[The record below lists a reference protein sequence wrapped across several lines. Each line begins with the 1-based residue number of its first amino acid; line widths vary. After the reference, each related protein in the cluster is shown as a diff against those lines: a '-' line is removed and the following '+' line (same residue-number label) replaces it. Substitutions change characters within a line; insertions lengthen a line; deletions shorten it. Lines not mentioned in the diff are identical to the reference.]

1 MADYILS
8 AQVSRG
14 LSDKLYDKRKGA
26 ALEVERVIREYVI
39 ANDTAKIKLTIQA
52 LVSDFVYSVSA
63 NARNGGLIGLAATS
77 ISLASSVSTYLE
89 SIVPPVL
96 MCFAD
101 QDSRVRYYACESMY
115 NIAKVARGSILRY
128 FNELFDAMSKLYAD
142 SELSVKNGA
151 ELLDRLVK
159 DIVHEQ
165 SIAYSGAI
173 SHIDEQ
179 DPQQLALALP
189 RISQFSLP
197 RFIPL
202 LAERVYSKNSWTR
215 NYLVTWIAVLDSI
228 PDLELVSY
236 LPDFLDGLLYF
247 LSDSNPDVRTL
258 TQKLLDDFL
267 TEIRDVAELQQQQQR
282 ESLQARLRQLQ
293 LAESQQR
300 AGQRDS
306 FDGSVVSGVTLAGG
320 RDFDLLESESSGQG
334 KGSWVPGQG
343 VNINYAKI
351 VKILKPHLTSSDED
365 IQETALRWI
374 NEFMSLAKEVM
385 IQFTPSLIPAVLPC
399 LAHSVDSIRSIA
411 NETNLSLYRLVCDS
425 ALPPEPQ
432 PQPPAAAPNGGG
444 SISDRSSQAHS
455 HSPRPQSPKADR
467 SGMSFG
473 TSGSIA
479 SKLASS
485 SNKEPPVQT
494 MSAPPVSYSKPP
506 ADALEFDYVATVNA
520 LTLQF
525 LNEHEQTRV
534 ASLEWLLMLHKRA
547 PHLILAIDDGSFPV
561 LLKTLSDPSEEVIKR
576 DLQLLAQISSYSDDA
591 YFHNFMLNML
601 SLFSTD
607 RRLLENRGS
616 VIIRQLCVSLNSEK
630 IYRTLAEILEKDEDL
645 EFANTMVQNL
655 NIILI
660 TAPELADL
668 RKRLKSVDSRDG
680 QALFAVLYRS
690 WCHNPVSTF
699 ALCLMAQYYEHAVA
713 LLQSFADFEI
723 TVNLLI
729 QVDKLVQL
737 IESPVFTYL
746 RLQLLEPERYPH
758 LFKCLYGLLMLLPQ
772 STAFAT
778 LRNRLTSVSSM
789 GFIHLVPK
797 ISGGGNQG
805 ALPSSIS
812 VSGLVPT
819 SRSKTSGS
827 LASGSYGIN
836 SHANNSNS
844 NLNQHPEG
852 PKFPELLSHFRAV
865 QGRHERSRRQA
876 VQALL
881 RLNTYGGSSS
891 GLMSSAANANANN
904 ANMAHYNQQQQYY
917 QQQHQQKNL
926 RKQQQ
931 QQEHLQLQ
939 QQVQQQQQLY
949 DLAHREQQQLLQQ
962 QREQRE
968 REQQQQGQGGQNG
981 GEAYNVTSTSSA
993 RSYQQQD
1000 GSFAP
1005 AESLEQETGSRTGGT
1020 HGSHVQGT
1028 SRRRT
1033 RDRQSQL
1040 DIMQQQQQSTS
1051 QQQPSSSTTTTTS
1064 QRNSTIKSNNTGN
1077 TTTSNYTSRSYTAG
1091 SGAGTPPPAG
1101 SPGSGGGQG
1110 AVSPSSASPQSDSLG
1125 ESTKHANAKSSNTAS
1140 NRGSS

>member
-1 MADYILS
+1 
-8 AQVSRG
+8 QVS
-14 LSDKLYDKRKGA
+14 
-26 ALEVERVIREYVI
+26 
-39 ANDTAKIKLTIQA
+39 Q
-52 LVSDFVYSVSA
+52 
-63 NARNGGLIGLAATS
+63 
-77 ISLASSVSTYLE
+77 YLE
-89 SIVPPVL
+89 AIVPPVL
-96 MCFAD
+96 LCFAD

-128 FNELFDAMSKLYAD
+128 FNEMFDAMSKLYAD
-142 SELSVKNGA
+142 SEMSVKNGA

-165 SIAYSGAI
+165 SIAYSGPI
-173 SHIDEQ
+173 THIDDQ

-189 RISQFSLP
+189 RVSQFSLP

-258 TQKLLDDFL
+258 TQKLLNDFL
-267 TEIRDVAELQQQQQR
+267 TEIREVAELQQQQQH
-282 ESLQARLRQLQ
+282 EHLQARLKQLQ
-293 LAESQQR
+293 LSDR
-300 AGQRDS
+300 VNRDQ
-306 FDGSVVSGVTLAGG
+306 DTTLVAK
-320 RDFDLLESESSGQG
+320 DDTLESESTGHG

-343 VNINYAKI
+343 VSINYAKI
-351 VKILKPHLTSSDED
+351 VKILKPHLTSNDED

-374 NEFMSLAKEVM
+374 NEFMSLAKDVM
-385 IQFTPSLIPAVLPC
+385 IQFTPTLIPAVLPC
-399 LAHSVDSIRSIA
+399 LAHSVNSIRTIA
-411 NETNLSLYRLVCDS
+411 NETNLSLYRLVYES

-432 PQPPAAAPNGGG
+432 PPQPQQTVAQNTSGERGP
-444 SISDRSSQAHS
+444 RSQ
-455 HSPRPQSPKADR
+455 SPRPQSPKADR

-473 TSGSIA
+473 TSASIA

-485 SNKEPPVQT
+485 GKDQTPKDQGERASPPQ
-494 MSAPPVSYSKPP
+494 KPS
-506 ADALEFDYVATVNA
+506 DQLEFDYIATVNA

-576 DLQLLAQISSYSDDA
+576 DLQLLAQISSHSDDA
-591 YFHNFMLNML
+591 YFTNFMLNML

-616 VIIRQLCVSLNSEK
+616 VIIRQLCVSLNSER

-713 LLQSFADFEI
+713 LLQSFAEFEI

-797 ISGGGNQG
+797 IPYSG
-805 ALPSSIS
+805 ALPTSSS
-812 VSGLVPT
+812 VSGLNT
-819 SRSKTSGS
+819 SSRNKSAVSSTSGNA
-827 LASGSYGIN
+827 LAHSSYGG
-836 SHANNSNS
+836 SGPSNNH
-844 NLNQHPEG
+844 HPEG
-852 PKFPELLSHFRAV
+852 PRFPELLSHFRAV

-881 RLNTYGGSSS
+881 RLNTYGNHS
-891 GLMSSAANANANN
+891 GLAGT
-904 ANMAHYNQQQQYY
+904 AHYSQQQQYLA
-917 QQQHQQKNL
+917 QHQQKHQ

-931 QQEHLQLQ
+931 QLEHQQLQ

-949 DLAHREQQQLLQQ
+949 DAQNTDSI
-962 QREQRE
+962 
-968 REQQQQGQGGQNG
+968 GGGATGAAGASG
-981 GEAYNVTSTSSA
+981 GEYSRYEDTDSSQARGNSNNVI
-993 RSYQQQD
+993 
-1000 GSFAP
+1000 
-1005 AESLEQETGSRTGGT
+1005 TGS
-1020 HGSHVQGT
+1020 

-1040 DIMQQQQQSTS
+1040 DILQ
-1051 QQQPSSSTTTTTS
+1051 QQQPSQPQPPPPQQQQPPTS
-1064 QRNSTIKSNNTGN
+1064 NRNSVIKGSNNATGGYHAN
-1077 TTTSNYTSRSYTAG
+1077 RSYAG
-1091 SGAGTPPPAG
+1091 SGAGTPPPGPTGSGLGA
-1101 SPGSGGGQG
+1101 SPGNNN
-1110 AVSPSSASPQSDSLG
+1110 VISPSS
-1125 ESTKHANAKSSNTAS
+1125 TAS
-1140 NRGSS
+1140 SSSPAGK

>member
-1 MADYILS
+1 MSDYILS
-8 AQVSRG
+8 PQVSRG
-14 LSDKLYDKRKGA
+14 LADKLYDKRKGA

-39 ANDTAKIKLTIQA
+39 ANDNAKIKLTIQA
-52 LVSDFVYSVSA
+52 LVADFVYSVSP

-77 ISLASSVSTYLE
+77 ISLGGTVSTFLE

-101 QDSRVRYYACESMY
+101 LDSRVRYYACESMY

-142 SELSVKNGA
+142 SEMSVKNGA

-165 SIAYSGAI
+165 SIAYSGPI
-173 SHIDEQ
+173 SHIDDQ

-189 RISQFSLP
+189 RVSQFSLP

-247 LSDSNPDVRTL
+247 LNDPNPDVRTL
-258 TQKLLDDFL
+258 TQKLLNDFL
-267 TEIRDVAELQQQQQR
+267 TEIRKVAELQQQQQH
-282 ESLQARLRQLQ
+282 ELLQERLRQLQ
-293 LAESQQR
+293 MSDGQQQQLR
-300 AGQRDS
+300 WAS
-306 FDGSVVSGVTLAGG
+306 FDGSVDTLEN
-320 RDFDLLESESSGQG
+320 ESTGQG
-334 KGSWVPGQG
+334 KGNWVPGQG

-351 VKILKPHLTSSDED
+351 VKILKPHLTSNDED

-374 NEFMSLAKEVM
+374 NEFMSLAKDVM
-385 IQFTPSLIPAVLPC
+385 IQFTPALIPAVLPC
-399 LAHSVDSIRSIA
+399 LAHSVNSIRAIA
-411 NETNLSLYRLVCDS
+411 NETNLSLYRLVYES

-432 PQPPAAAPNGGG
+432 NVNQQQQQQQTN
-444 SISDRSSQAHS
+444 STSERSGHPRST
-455 HSPRPQSPKADR
+455 SPRPQSPKGQDR
-467 SGMSFG
+467 STKSFG

-479 SKLASS
+479 SKMIVATKESSRDPSATIADQNRNASPS
-485 SNKEPPVQT
+485 PYQ
-494 MSAPPVSYSKPP
+494 KP
-506 ADALEFDYVATVNA
+506 ATEQLEFDYVATVNA

-576 DLQLLAQISSYSDDA
+576 DLQLLAQISSHSDDA
-591 YFHNFMLNML
+591 YFYNFMLNML

-616 VIIRQLCVSLNSEK
+616 VIIRQLCVSLNSER

-668 RKRLKSVDSRDG
+668 RKRLKTVDSRDG
-680 QALFAVLYRS
+680 QALFTVLYKS

-713 LLQSFADFEI
+713 LLQSFAEFEI

-746 RLQLLEPERYPH
+746 RLQLLEPERYPN

-797 ISGGGNQG
+797 IPNTGTQNSFTSSNSASGI
-805 ALPSSIS
+805 ASSNS
-812 VSGLVPT
+812 SSLT
-819 SRSKTSGS
+819 SSSRSKSG
-827 LASGSYGIN
+827 GI
-836 SHANNSNS
+836 SS
-844 NLNQHPEG
+844 NLNHHPEG
-852 PKFPELLSHFRAV
+852 PRFPELLSHFKAV

-881 RLNTYGGSSS
+881 RLNTYGSSS
-891 GLMSSAANANANN
+891 SAGNGNSNISGGAAGSGLGGSG
-904 ANMAHYNQQQQYY
+904 AHYYSQQQQYY
-917 QQQHQQKNL
+917 QQHQQKHQ
-926 RKQQQ
+926 RKHQQQ
-931 QQEHLQLQ
+931 LEHQQLQ

-949 DLAHREQQQLLQQ
+949 DQAHQQHQQQPGASGDQFGATYNNQ
-962 QREQRE
+962 IAESPNE
-968 REQQQQGQGGQNG
+968 TDHIPPGGTAGAPRGNN
-981 GEAYNVTSTSSA
+981 A
-993 RSYQQQD
+993 D
-1000 GSFAP
+1000 GSNRHANHSNP
-1005 AESLEQETGSRTGGT
+1005 
-1020 HGSHVQGT
+1020 
-1028 SRRRT
+1028 RRRT
-1033 RDRQSQL
+1033 RDRLSQMEVL
-1040 DIMQQQQQSTS
+1040 QQQQQQAQQALTTSASSTN
-1051 QQQPSSSTTTTTS
+1051 QQRNSFSKSGNQGNAQYIANQIYPSSPSGTPPFPETQSLTTTS
-1064 QRNSTIKSNNTGN
+1064 SPAASTGPTGA
-1077 TTTSNYTSRSYTAG
+1077 SSVL
-1091 SGAGTPPPAG
+1091 
-1101 SPGSGGGQG
+1101 
-1110 AVSPSSASPQSDSLG
+1110 AVSPTSSPAVTSIGGSDLPTDS
-1125 ESTKHANAKSSNTAS
+1125 KSSKT
-1140 NRGSS
+1140 NRPSA

>member
-1 MADYILS
+1 MSDYILS
-8 AQVSRG
+8 PQVSRG

-52 LVSDFVYSVSA
+52 LVTDFVYSVSP

-77 ISLASSVSTYLE
+77 ISLAGGVSTYLE

-142 SELSVKNGA
+142 SEMSVKNGA

-165 SIAYSGAI
+165 SIAYSGPI
-173 SHIDEQ
+173 THIDHQ

-189 RISQFSLP
+189 RVSQFSLP

-258 TQKLLDDFL
+258 TQKLLNDFL
-267 TEIRDVAELQQQQQR
+267 TEIREVAELQQQQQH
-282 ESLQARLRQLQ
+282 EMLQARLKQLQ
-293 LAESQQR
+293 MSEVKAEGSLVSTTS
-300 AGQRDS
+300 GQMGKD
-306 FDGSVVSGVTLAGG
+306 L
-320 RDFDLLESESSGQG
+320 DLLESESTGQG
-334 KGSWVPGQG
+334 KGNWVPGQG

-351 VKILKPHLTSSDED
+351 D

-374 NEFMSLAKEVM
+374 NEFMSLAKDVM
-385 IQFTPSLIPAVLPC
+385 IQFTPTLIPAVLPC
-399 LAHSVDSIRSIA
+399 LAHSVNSIRAIA
-411 NETNLSLYRLVCDS
+411 IETNLSLYKLVLES

-432 PQPPAAAPNGGG
+432 QQQQSAPPAGAL
-444 SISDRSSQAHS
+444 SSDRSYHPRS
-455 HSPRPQSPKADR
+455 HSPRPQSLKSQDR
-467 SGMSFG
+467 STMSFG

-479 SKLASS
+479 SK
-485 SNKEPPVQT
+485 
-494 MSAPPVSYSKPP
+494 MSAGGPHKDQATQSPRDSTTDHTASPSPYQKPT
-506 ADALEFDYVATVNA
+506 ADQLEFDYVATVNA

-576 DLQLLAQISSYSDDA
+576 DLQLLAQISSHSDDA
-591 YFHNFMLNML
+591 YFYNFMLNML

-616 VIIRQLCVSLNSEK
+616 VIIRQLCVSLNSER

-668 RKRLKSVDSRDG
+668 RKRLKTVDSRDG
-680 QALFAVLYRS
+680 QALFTVLYKS

-713 LLQSFADFEI
+713 LLQSFAEFEI

-797 ISGGGNQG
+797 I
-805 ALPSSIS
+805 PSSGAQAGMSTSNSI
-812 VSGLVPT
+812 SGLSNS
-819 SRSKTSGS
+819 SRSKAGGS
-827 LASGSYGIN
+827 AAATTYGS
-836 SHANNSNS
+836 SHSNH
-844 NLNQHPEG
+844 HPEG
-852 PKFPELLSHFRAV
+852 PRFPELLSHFKAV

-881 RLNTYGGSSS
+881 RLNTYGSGSSS
-891 GLMSSAANANANN
+891 GFAGT
-904 ANMAHYNQQQQYY
+904 AHYNQQQQYY
-917 QQQHQQKNL
+917 QQHQQKHQ

-931 QQEHLQLQ
+931 QLEHQQLQ

-949 DLAHREQQQLLQQ
+949 DLAHNNNAP
-962 QREQRE
+962 
-968 REQQQQGQGGQNG
+968 QQQQQQHQQGGIDSP
-981 GEAYNVTSTSSA
+981 TRTF
-993 RSYQQQD
+993 QD
-1000 GSFAP
+1000 G
-1005 AESLEQETGSRTGGT
+1005 ELTGEMEQTVRGGNNTTGGGNAIT
-1020 HGSHVQGT
+1020 GQ

-1040 DIMQQQQQSTS
+1040 EMMQQQQQSAS
-1051 QQQPSSSTTTTTS
+1051 SGSNQRSSFVKGSNQGNANYLANRSYASSSP
-1064 QRNSTIKSNNTGN
+1064 
-1077 TTTSNYTSRSYTAG
+1077 
-1091 SGAGTPPPAG
+1091 GTPPLAPQSMPAASSPAG
-1101 SPGSGGGQG
+1101 VGS
-1110 AVSPSSASPQSDSLG
+1110 AVSPSTSPAATNGGTGGGAGSMGSDFTS
-1125 ESTKHANAKSSNTAS
+1125 ESKSSK
-1140 NRGSS
+1140 SSRPSI

>member
-1 MADYILS
+1 M
-8 AQVSRG
+8 
-14 LSDKLYDKRKGA
+14 
-26 ALEVERVIREYVI
+26 
-39 ANDTAKIKLTIQA
+39 
-52 LVSDFVYSVSA
+52 
-63 NARNGGLIGLAATS
+63 
-77 ISLASSVSTYLE
+77 
-89 SIVPPVL
+89 
-96 MCFAD
+96 
-101 QDSRVRYYACESMY
+101 
-115 NIAKVARGSILRY
+115 
-128 FNELFDAMSKLYAD
+128 
-142 SELSVKNGA
+142 KNGA

-165 SIAYSGAI
+165 SIAYSGPI
-173 SHIDEQ
+173 THIDEQ
-179 DPQQLALALP
+179 DPQQLALAQRP
-189 RISQFSLP
+189 TNQFSLP

-267 TEIRDVAELQQQQQR
+267 NEIRDVAELQQQQQR

-306 FDGSVVSGVTLAGG
+306 LDGSIVSSATLAGG
-320 RDFDLLESESSGQG
+320 RDFDMLESESSGQG

-399 LAHSVDSIRSIA
+399 LAHSVDSIRIIA

-432 PQPPAAAPNGGG
+432 PPTATVAAPNGGG
-444 SISDRSSQAHS
+444 SISDRSSQAQS

-473 TSGSIA
+473 TSGSLA
-479 SKLASS
+479 SKLTSS
-485 SNKEPPVQT
+485 SNKESPAQPSRETMTASPVPT
-494 MSAPPVSYSKPP
+494 SKPP

-525 LNEHEQTRV
+525 LDEHEQTRV

-668 RKRLKSVDSRDG
+668 RKRLKSVDSR
-680 QALFAVLYRS
+680 
-690 WCHNPVSTF
+690 VS
-699 ALCLMAQYYEHAVA
+699 
-713 LLQSFADFEI
+713 
-723 TVNLLI
+723 
-729 QVDKLVQL
+729 
-737 IESPVFTYL
+737 YL
-746 RLQLLEPERYPH
+746 
-758 LFKCLYGLLMLLPQ
+758 
-772 STAFAT
+772 
-778 LRNRLTSVSSM
+778 
-789 GFIHLVPK
+789 
-797 ISGGGNQG
+797 
-805 ALPSSIS
+805 
-812 VSGLVPT
+812 
-819 SRSKTSGS
+819 
-827 LASGSYGIN
+827 
-836 SHANNSNS
+836 
-844 NLNQHPEG
+844 
-852 PKFPELLSHFRAV
+852 
-865 QGRHERSRRQA
+865 
-876 VQALL
+876 
-881 RLNTYGGSSS
+881 
-891 GLMSSAANANANN
+891 
-904 ANMAHYNQQQQYY
+904 
-917 QQQHQQKNL
+917 
-926 RKQQQ
+926 
-931 QQEHLQLQ
+931 
-939 QQVQQQQQLY
+939 
-949 DLAHREQQQLLQQ
+949 
-962 QREQRE
+962 
-968 REQQQQGQGGQNG
+968 
-981 GEAYNVTSTSSA
+981 
-993 RSYQQQD
+993 
-1000 GSFAP
+1000 
-1005 AESLEQETGSRTGGT
+1005 
-1020 HGSHVQGT
+1020 
-1028 SRRRT
+1028 
-1033 RDRQSQL
+1033 
-1040 DIMQQQQQSTS
+1040 
-1051 QQQPSSSTTTTTS
+1051 
-1064 QRNSTIKSNNTGN
+1064 
-1077 TTTSNYTSRSYTAG
+1077 
-1091 SGAGTPPPAG
+1091 
-1101 SPGSGGGQG
+1101 
-1110 AVSPSSASPQSDSLG
+1110 
-1125 ESTKHANAKSSNTAS
+1125 
-1140 NRGSS
+1140 

>member
-8 AQVSRG
+8 PQVSRG

-39 ANDTAKIKLTIQA
+39 ANDAAKIKLTIQA
-52 LVSDFVYSVSA
+52 LVSDFVYSVSP

-77 ISLASSVSTYLE
+77 ISLGSSVSSYLE

-165 SIAYSGAI
+165 STAYSGPI
-173 SHIDEQ
+173 NHIDDQ

-247 LSDSNPDVRTL
+247 LSDSNPDVRKL
-258 TQKLLDDFL
+258 TQTLLDDFL

-300 AGQRDS
+300 SGQRDS
-306 FDGSVVSGVTLAGG
+306 FDGSVASGG
-320 RDFDLLESESSGQG
+320 RDLDMLERESSGQG

-374 NEFMSLAKEVM
+374 NEFMSLAKDVM

-399 LAHSVDSIRSIA
+399 LAHSVESIQAIA
-411 NETNLSLYRLVCDS
+411 NETNFNLYRLVCDS

-432 PQPPAAAPNGGG
+432 TPAAAPNGGG
-444 SISDRSSQAHS
+444 SISDRSTQGRSN
-455 HSPRPQSPKADR
+455 SPRPHSPKADR

-479 SKLASS
+479 SKLAN
-485 SNKEPPVQT
+485 NKESPVQNSRET
-494 MSAPPVSYSKPP
+494 MTASPVSTSKPP

-713 LLQSFADFEI
+713 LLQSFAEFEI

-797 ISGGGNQG
+797 MQ
-805 ALPSSIS
+805 
-812 VSGLVPT
+812 VSML
-819 SRSKTSGS
+819 
-827 LASGSYGIN
+827 
-836 SHANNSNS
+836 
-844 NLNQHPEG
+844 
-852 PKFPELLSHFRAV
+852 F
-865 QGRHERSRRQA
+865 
-876 VQALL
+876 
-881 RLNTYGGSSS
+881 
-891 GLMSSAANANANN
+891 
-904 ANMAHYNQQQQYY
+904 
-917 QQQHQQKNL
+917 
-926 RKQQQ
+926 
-931 QQEHLQLQ
+931 
-939 QQVQQQQQLY
+939 
-949 DLAHREQQQLLQQ
+949 
-962 QREQRE
+962 
-968 REQQQQGQGGQNG
+968 
-981 GEAYNVTSTSSA
+981 
-993 RSYQQQD
+993 
-1000 GSFAP
+1000 
-1005 AESLEQETGSRTGGT
+1005 
-1020 HGSHVQGT
+1020 
-1028 SRRRT
+1028 
-1033 RDRQSQL
+1033 
-1040 DIMQQQQQSTS
+1040 
-1051 QQQPSSSTTTTTS
+1051 
-1064 QRNSTIKSNNTGN
+1064 
-1077 TTTSNYTSRSYTAG
+1077 
-1091 SGAGTPPPAG
+1091 
-1101 SPGSGGGQG
+1101 
-1110 AVSPSSASPQSDSLG
+1110 
-1125 ESTKHANAKSSNTAS
+1125 
-1140 NRGSS
+1140 

>member
-26 ALEVERVIREYVI
+26 ALEVERVIRDYVL

-52 LVSDFVYSVSA
+52 LVADFVYSVSA

-77 ISLASSVSTYLE
+77 ISLAGNVSTYLE

-165 SIAYSGAI
+165 SIAYSGPI
-173 SHIDEQ
+173 SHIDDQ

-293 LAESQQR
+293 LAETQQR
-300 AGQRDS
+300 SGQRNSLD
-306 FDGSVVSGVTLAGG
+306 DSVVSGATLTGG
-320 RDFDLLESESSGQG
+320 RDLDMLESESSGQG

-399 LAHSVDSIRSIA
+399 LAHSVDSIRVIA

-432 PQPPAAAPNGGG
+432 FPAAAATPNGGG
-444 SISDRSSQAHS
+444 SISDRSFQVQSQS
-455 HSPRPQSPKADR
+455 SRPQSPKADR
-467 SGMSFG
+467 SAMSFG

-479 SKLASS
+479 SKLASTG
-485 SNKEPPVQT
+485 NKEAPVQASRET
-494 MSAPPVSYSKPP
+494 MTTSPVPNSKPP

-713 LLQSFADFEI
+713 LLQSFAEFEI

-778 LRNRLTSVSSM
+778 LRNRLTSISSM

-797 ISGGGNQG
+797 ISNTGNQN
-805 ALPSSIS
+805 ALPSSSS
-812 VSGLVPT
+812 VSGLVT
-819 SRSKTSGS
+819 SSRSKTSGS
-827 LASGSYGIN
+827 LASGGYGV
-836 SHANNSNS
+836 NSNS
-844 NLNQHPEG
+844 SNSNSLNHHPEG

-881 RLNTYGGSSS
+881 RLNTYGSSSS
-891 GLMSSAANANANN
+891 GLTGSAA
-904 ANMAHYNQQQQYY
+904 HYSQQQQYY
-917 QQQHQQKNL
+917 QQHQQKNQ

-931 QQEHLQLQ
+931 QQEHQQLQ

-949 DLAHREQQQLLQQ
+949 DLAHREQQQQQ
-962 QREQRE
+962 QS
-968 REQQQQGQGGQNG
+968 GNG
-981 GEAYNVTSTSSA
+981 DLYNGTG
-993 RSYQQQD
+993 RSYQQE
-1000 GSFAP
+1000 GSFVA
-1005 AESLEQETGSRTGGT
+1005 AESLEQETGSRAGGAGN
-1020 HGSHVQGT
+1020 HGNHVAGT

-1040 DIMQQQQQSTS
+1040 DIMQQQQQTTS
-1051 QQQPSSSTTTTTS
+1051 QGQQQPTTS
-1064 QRNSTIKSNNTGN
+1064 QRNSTIKSNAGN
-1077 TTTSNYTSRSYTAG
+1077 SGYHNSRSYQAG

-1101 SPGSGGGQG
+1101 SPGAGSGSSGPG
-1110 AVSPSSASPQSDSLG
+1110 AVSPSSSPQSDSLG
-1125 ESTKHANAKSSNTAS
+1125 GGGESKGHAKGGNNANNNNNNNNRSSS
-1140 NRGSS
+1140 

>member
-1 MADYILS
+1 MSDYILS
-8 AQVSRG
+8 PQVSRG

-26 ALEVERVIREYVI
+26 ALEVERVIREYVQ
-39 ANDTAKIKLTIQA
+39 AGDTAKIKLTIQA
-52 LVSDFVYSVSA
+52 LVADFVYSVSP

-77 ISLASSVSTYLE
+77 ISLASGVSSHLE

-96 MCFAD
+96 MCFGD

-142 SELSVKNGA
+142 SETSVKNGA

-165 SIAYSGAI
+165 SIAYSGPIA
-173 SHIDEQ
+173 HIDDQ

-189 RISQFSLP
+189 RDSQFSLP

-247 LSDSNPDVRTL
+247 LNDSNPDVRTL
-258 TQKLLDDFL
+258 TQKLLSDFL
-267 TEIRDVAELQQQQQR
+267 SEIREVAELQQQQQH
-282 ESLQARLRQLQ
+282 EMLQQRLRQLQ
-293 LAESQQR
+293 LSDPQQR
-300 AGQRDS
+300 PPPTPFGRDS
-306 FDGSVVSGVTLAGG
+306 FDGSTTTLNP
-320 RDFDLLESESSGQG
+320 LEMESKGQG

-343 VNINYAKI
+343 VSINYAKI
-351 VKILKPHLTSSDED
+351 VKILKPHLTSNDED

-374 NEFMSLAKEVM
+374 NEFMSLAKDVM
-385 IQFTPSLIPAVLPC
+385 IQFTPALIPAVLPC
-399 LAHSVDSIRSIA
+399 LAHSVTSIRAIA
-411 NETNLSLYRLVCDS
+411 NETNLSLYRLVYES
-425 ALPPEPQ
+425 ALPPEPSAQ
-432 PQPPAAAPNGGG
+432 NLSPTAP
-444 SISDRSSQAHS
+444 SRSDRSSQVRS
-455 HSPRPQSPKADR
+455 LSPRSQSPKGQER
-467 SGMSFG
+467 STPSFG

-479 SKLASS
+479 AKLVGGTARDS
-485 SNKEPPVQT
+485 SNSKEPTSERTASPT
-494 MSAPPVSYSKPP
+494 PSAQKPS
-506 ADALEFDYVATVNA
+506 ADQLEFDYVATVNA

-576 DLQLLAQISSYSDDA
+576 DLQLLAQISSHSDDA

-616 VIIRQLCVSLNSEK
+616 VIIRQLCVSLNSER
-630 IYRTLAEILEKDEDL
+630 IYRALAEILEKDEDL

-668 RKRLKSVDSRDG
+668 RKRLKTVDSRDG
-680 QALFAVLYRS
+680 QALFTVLYRS

-713 LLQSFADFEI
+713 LLQSFAELEI

-797 ISGGGNQG
+797 INHPGAQN
-805 ALPSSIS
+805 ALPTSSS
-812 VSGLVPT
+812 VSGIST
-819 SRSKTSGS
+819 SRTKS
-827 LASGSYGIN
+827 
-836 SHANNSNS
+836 SHAASIANQA
-844 NLNQHPEG
+844 NQHPEG
-852 PKFPELLSHFRAV
+852 PRFPELLSHFRTV

-881 RLNTYGGSSS
+881 RLNTYGNSSS
-891 GLMSSAANANANN
+891 GLAGT
-904 ANMAHYNQQQQYY
+904 AHYNQQQQYY
-917 QQQHQQKNL
+917 QQHQQKHQ

-931 QQEHLQLQ
+931 QLEHQQLQ

-949 DLAHREQQQLLQQ
+949 DLAQQG
-962 QREQRE
+962 
-968 REQQQQGQGGQNG
+968 QQQQEQ
-981 GEAYNVTSTSSA
+981 YNNNNSSSA
-993 RSYQQQD
+993 SRYQQQE
-1000 GSFAP
+1000 GSYSNTSQDISPDADQTTAP
-1005 AESLEQETGSRTGGT
+1005 RS
-1020 HGSHVQGT
+1020 T
-1028 SRRRT
+1028 SALSGNVVAGRRRT

-1040 DIMQQQQQSTS
+1040 DILPQQSQGPTS
-1051 QQQPSSSTTTTTS
+1051 SASPTGATA
-1064 QRNSTIKSNNTGN
+1064 RNSYIKGNAANTNSSNN
-1077 TTTSNYTSRSYTAG
+1077 NYRYS
-1091 SGAGTPPPAG
+1091 SGAGTPPPPAQ
-1101 SPGSGGGQG
+1101 SSGGGNG
-1110 AVSPSSASPQSDSLG
+1110 SVGSSPAGGNTGGDPS
-1125 ESTKHANAKSSNTAS
+1125 ESKSSKS
-1140 NRGSS
+1140 RSGLD

>member
-52 LVSDFVYSVSA
+52 LVSDFVYSVSP

-77 ISLASSVSTYLE
+77 ISLGSSVSTYLE

-165 SIAYSGAI
+165 SIAYSGPI
-173 SHIDEQ
+173 SHIDDQ

-306 FDGSVVSGVTLAGG
+306 FDGSTVSGVTLAGG

-432 PQPPAAAPNGGG
+432 PQPPAPAPNGGG
-444 SISDRSSQAHS
+444 SISDRSSQARS

-467 SGMSFG
+467 SGISFG
-473 TSGSIA
+473 TSGSTA

-485 SNKEPPVQT
+485 SNKESPVQPSRET
-494 MSAPPVSYSKPP
+494 MSASPVANSKPP

-713 LLQSFADFEI
+713 LLQSFAEFEI

-805 ALPSSIS
+805 ALPASVS

-827 LASGSYGIN
+827 LASGSYG
-836 SHANNSNS
+836 SNNSNNS
-844 NLNQHPEG
+844 NHLNQHPEG

-891 GLMSSAANANANN
+891 GLMGAGPASANANA
-904 ANMAHYNQQQQYY
+904 AHYNQQQQYY

-939 QQVQQQQQLY
+939 QQVQQQQLY

-962 QREQRE
+962 QREQKE
-968 REQQQQGQGGQNG
+968 REQQQGQNG
-981 GEAYNVTSTSSA
+981 GEVFSGTSSA
-993 RSYQQQD
+993 RSYQQPD

-1005 AESLEQETGSRTGGT
+1005 AESLEQETGSRAGGA
-1020 HGSHVQGT
+1020 HGNHVAGT

-1040 DIMQQQQQSTS
+1040 DIMQQQQQSSS
-1051 QQQPSSSTTTTTS
+1051 QQSLSTTTTTTSS
-1064 QRNSTIKSNNTGN
+1064 QRNSTIKSNAGNN
-1077 TTTSNYTSRSYTAG
+1077 TTNSNYTSRSYAAG

-1101 SPGSGGGQG
+1101 SPGGGGGQG

-1125 ESTKHANAKSSNTAS
+1125 ESTKHTNAKGGNTAS
-1140 NRGSS
+1140 NRGNS

>member
-39 ANDTAKIKLTIQA
+39 ANDAAKIKLTIQA
-52 LVSDFVYSVSA
+52 LVSDFVYSVSP

-77 ISLASSVSTYLE
+77 ISLGSSVSTYLE

-128 FNELFDAMSKLYAD
+128 FNDLFDAMSKLYAD

-165 SIAYSGAI
+165 SIAYSGPI
-173 SHIDEQ
+173 SHIDDQ

-306 FDGSVVSGVTLAGG
+306 FDGSVVSGVTLTGG
-320 RDFDLLESESSGQG
+320 RDFDLLESESTGQG

-385 IQFTPSLIPAVLPC
+385 IQFTPSLIPA
-399 LAHSVDSIRSIA
+399 
-411 NETNLSLYRLVCDS
+411 
-425 ALPPEPQ
+425 PQ

-444 SISDRSSQAHS
+444 SISERSSQAQS
-455 HSPRPQSPKADR
+455 HSPRPHSPKADR

-479 SKLASS
+479 SKLTGPG
-485 SNKEPPVQT
+485 NKESPVQPSRET
-494 MSAPPVSYSKPP
+494 VSASPVPNSKPP
-506 ADALEFDYVATVNA
+506 ADTLEFDYVATVNA

-713 LLQSFADFEI
+713 LLQSFAEFEI

-805 ALPSSIS
+805 ALPSSVS

-827 LASGSYGIN
+827 LASGPYG
-836 SHANNSNS
+836 ANNSNNS
-844 NLNQHPEG
+844 NSLNHHPEG

-891 GLMSSAANANANN
+891 GLMSAGSASVNANN
-904 ANMAHYNQQQQYY
+904 ANAAHYNQQQQYY
-917 QQQHQQKNL
+917 QQQHQQKHL

-962 QREQRE
+962 QREQKE
-968 REQQQQGQGGQNG
+968 REQQQGQNG
-981 GEAYNVTSTSSA
+981 GEAFSGTSSA
-993 RSYQQQD
+993 RSYQQPD

-1005 AESLEQETGSRTGGT
+1005 AESLEQETGSRAGSAHGT
-1020 HGSHVQGT
+1020 HVAGT

-1040 DIMQQQQQSTS
+1040 DIMQQQQSSS
-1051 QQQPSSSTTTTTS
+1051 QQASSTTTTTTTS
-1064 QRNSTIKSNNTGN
+1064 QRNSTIKSNAGNNN
-1077 TTTSNYTSRSYTAG
+1077 TTNSNYTSRSYAAG
-1091 SGAGTPPPAG
+1091 SGAGTPPLAG
-1101 SPGSGGGQG
+1101 SPGGGQG

-1125 ESTKHANAKSSNTAS
+1125 EPTRHANAKGGNTAS
-1140 NRGSS
+1140 NRGNS

>member
-52 LVSDFVYSVSA
+52 LVSDFVYSVSP

-77 ISLASSVSTYLE
+77 ISLAGSVSSYLE

-165 SIAYSGAI
+165 SIAYSGPI
-173 SHIDEQ
+173 NHIDDQ

-247 LSDSNPDVRTL
+247 LSDPNPDVRTL

-300 AGQRDS
+300 SGQRDS
-306 FDGSVVSGVTLAGG
+306 FDGSVASGATLSGG
-320 RDFDLLESESSGQG
+320 RDLDMLERESSGQG

-351 VKILKPHLTSSDED
+351 VKILKPHLTSSDEE

-399 LAHSVDSIRSIA
+399 LAHSVESIRAIA
-411 NETNLSLYRLVCDS
+411 NETNLNLYRLVCDS

-432 PQPPAAAPNGGG
+432 PPATTPNGGG
-444 SISDRSSQAHS
+444 SISDRSTQGRS
-455 HSPRPQSPKADR
+455 HSPRPQSPKTDR

-479 SKLASS
+479 SKMAN
-485 SNKEPPVQT
+485 NKESPVQNSRET
-494 MSAPPVSYSKPP
+494 MTASPVPNSKSP

-668 RKRLKSVDSRDG
+668 RKRLKSVDSR
-680 QALFAVLYRS
+680 
-690 WCHNPVSTF
+690 
-699 ALCLMAQYYEHAVA
+699 
-713 LLQSFADFEI
+713 FEI

-797 ISGGGNQG
+797 ISGGNQN
-805 ALPSSIS
+805 ALPSSTS

-827 LASGSYGIN
+827 LASSGVYG
-836 SHANNSNS
+836 ANNSNS
-844 NLNQHPEG
+844 NSNSLNHHPEG

-881 RLNTYGGSSS
+881 RLNTYGNSSS
-891 GLMSSAANANANN
+891 GLTGTA
-904 ANMAHYNQQQQYY
+904 AHYNQQQQYY
-917 QQQHQQKNL
+917 QQHQQKNQ

-931 QQEHLQLQ
+931 QQEHLALQ

-949 DLAHREQQQLLQQ
+949 DLAHREQQQLLAQQ
-962 QREQRE
+962 QAQRD
-968 REQQQQGQGGQNG
+968 QVAGNG
-981 GEAYNVTSTSSA
+981 DAYNGVSS
-993 RSYQQQD
+993 RSSSFQQD

-1005 AESLEQETGSRTGGT
+1005 AEALESEVVTGSRSASHGGNST
-1020 HGSHVQGT
+1020 GSHVTGA

-1040 DIMQQQQQSTS
+1040 DIMQQQQQGS
-1051 QQQPSSSTTTTTS
+1051 QQSPTSTTATSNTSTNTTTS
-1064 QRNSTIKSNNTGN
+1064 TSNRNSTIKSNAGNNTYH
-1077 TTTSNYTSRSYTAG
+1077 TPRSYAAG

-1101 SPGSGGGQG
+1101 SPGSGGTGGAGQAG
-1110 AVSPSSASPQSDSLG
+1110 SPSSSPQSDSLG
-1125 ESTKHANAKSSNTAS
+1125 EGKGHGKSNASAARSNA
-1140 NRGSS
+1140 

>member
-26 ALEVERVIREYVI
+26 ALEVERVIREYVL

-52 LVSDFVYSVSA
+52 LVADFVYSVSP

-77 ISLASSVSTYLE
+77 ISLAGSVSLYLE

-151 ELLDRLVK
+151 ELLDRLIK

-165 SIAYSGAI
+165 SIAYSGPI
-173 SHIDEQ
+173 THIDDQ

-215 NYLVTWIAVLDSI
+215 NYLVTWIEVLDSI

-267 TEIRDVAELQQQQQR
+267 TEIRDIAELQQQQQR

-300 AGQRDS
+300 AGQRES
-306 FDGSVVSGVTLAGG
+306 LDGSMISGATLSAS
-320 RDFDLLESESSGQG
+320 RNMDMLESESSGQG
-334 KGSWVPGQG
+334 KGHWVPGQG

-351 VKILKPHLTSSDED
+351 VKILKPHLTSIDED

-374 NEFMSLAKEVM
+374 NEFMGLAKEVM

-399 LAHSVDSIRSIA
+399 LAHSTESIRAIA
-411 NETNLSLYRLVCDS
+411 NETNLNLYRLVCDS

-432 PQPPAAAPNGGG
+432 PASVTPNGGG
-444 SISDRSSQAHS
+444 SIADRHSQAQS
-455 HSPRPQSPKADR
+455 TSPRPQSPKAQDR
-467 SGMSFG
+467 S
-473 TSGSIA
+473 TTGSIA
-479 SKLASS
+479 SKLAGN
-485 SNKEPPVQT
+485 NKESSAQLSRETLTASPV
-494 MSAPPVSYSKPP
+494 PNSKPP

-591 YFHNFMLNML
+591 YFYNFMLNML

-668 RKRLKSVDSRDG
+668 RKRLKSVDSR
-680 QALFAVLYRS
+680 
-690 WCHNPVSTF
+690 
-699 ALCLMAQYYEHAVA
+699 YYEHAVA
-713 LLQSFADFEI
+713 LLQSFAEFEI

-797 ISGGGNQG
+797 ISSGGHQG
-805 ALPSSIS
+805 ALPSSTS
-812 VSGLVPT
+812 VSGLVST

-827 LASGSYGIN
+827 IAGMYGVSSAN
-836 SHANNSNS
+836 SANSNVS
-844 NLNQHPEG
+844 HHPEG

-881 RLNTYGGSSS
+881 RLNTYGNNNGAS
-891 GLMSSAANANANN
+891 GLMSAA
-904 ANMAHYNQQQQYY
+904 AHYNN
-917 QQQHQQKNL
+917 QQHHHQKNQ
-926 RKQQQ
+926 RKLQQ
-931 QQEHLQLQ
+931 QQEHLALQ

-962 QREQRE
+962 QSL
-968 REQQQQGQGGQNG
+968 QGAGNGDLYSGSGG
-981 GEAYNVTSTSSA
+981 
-993 RSYQQQD
+993 RSYSQE

-1005 AESLEQETGSRTGGT
+1005 AESLEQDSAPRTGGA
-1020 HGSHVQGT
+1020 GGNQGGLVSGT

-1040 DIMQQQQQSTS
+1040 DIMQQQQQQTTGS
-1051 QQQPSSSTTTTTS
+1051 QQQSSSS
-1064 QRNSTIKSNNTGN
+1064 AANNQQRNSTIKHS
-1077 TTTSNYTSRSYTAG
+1077 SRSYVPG
-1091 SGAGTPPPAG
+1091 SGAGTPPLVGSPIAGSGGQGGAG
-1101 SPGSGGGQG
+1101 SPS
-1110 AVSPSSASPQSDSLG
+1110 SPQSDSLG
-1125 ESTKHANAKSSNTAS
+1125 ESKGHGGKGGNNISVNNSRSN
-1140 NRGSS
+1140 

>member
-1 MADYILS
+1 MSDYILS
-8 AQVSRG
+8 PQVSRG

-39 ANDTAKIKLTIQA
+39 ANDSAKIKLTINA
-52 LVSDFVYSVSA
+52 LVADFVHSVSA

-77 ISLASSVSTYLE
+77 ISLAGNVSTYLE

-96 MCFAD
+96 VCFSD

-142 SELSVKNGA
+142 LEMSVKNGA

-165 SIAYSGAI
+165 SIAYSGTI
-173 SHIDEQ
+173 THIDDQ

-189 RISQFSLP
+189 RVSQFSLP

-202 LAERVYSKNSWTR
+202 LAERVYSRNSWTR

-247 LSDSNPDVRTL
+247 LNDSNPDVRTL
-258 TQKLLDDFL
+258 TQKLLNDFL
-267 TEIRDVAELQQQQQR
+267 TEIREVAELQQQQQH
-282 ESLQARLRQLQ
+282 ELLQAKLKLLQ
-293 LAESQQR
+293 LPDGQQR
-300 AGQRDS
+300 TAGADS
-306 FDGSVVSGVTLAGG
+306 SMNTTLSGSGG
-320 RDFDLLESESSGQG
+320 RDMDLLEGESTGQG
-334 KGSWVPGQG
+334 KGNWVPGQG
-343 VNINYAKI
+343 VSINYAKI
-351 VKILKPHLTSSDED
+351 VKILKPHLTSNDED

-374 NEFMSLAKEVM
+374 NEFMSLAKDVM
-385 IQFTPSLIPAVLPC
+385 IQFTPTLIPAVLPS
-399 LAHSVDSIRSIA
+399 LAHPVNSIRTIA
-411 NETNLSLYRLVCDS
+411 NETNLSLYKLVYES

-432 PQPPAAAPNGGG
+432 PQPQPQQQSSASPSAAP
-444 SISDRSSQAHS
+444 SDRSSQPQS
-455 HSPRPQSPKADR
+455 QSPRSQSPKTQDR
-467 SGMSFG
+467 STMSFAS
-473 TSGSIA
+473 SGSIA
-479 SKLASS
+479 SKLTGAASKDQAAQS
-485 SNKEPPVQT
+485 PKDSIAERTASP
-494 MSAPPVSYSKPP
+494 APIQKPTV
-506 ADALEFDYVATVNA
+506 DQLEFDYVATVNA

-547 PHLILAIDDGSFPV
+547 PHLILTIDDGSFPV

-576 DLQLLAQISSYSDDA
+576 DLQLLAQISSHSDDA
-591 YFHNFMLNML
+591 YFHNFMANML
-601 SLFSTD
+601 LLFSTD

-616 VIIRQLCVSLNSEK
+616 VIIRQLCVSLNSER

-713 LLQSFADFEI
+713 LLQSFAEFEI

-797 ISGGGNQG
+797 ISSTGAQGATSMSGSTTSLSSRTKGGVSANAGLYGGNH
-805 ALPSSIS
+805 PSH
-812 VSGLVPT
+812 
-819 SRSKTSGS
+819 
-827 LASGSYGIN
+827 
-836 SHANNSNS
+836 HA
-844 NLNQHPEG
+844 EG

-865 QGRHERSRRQA
+865 QSRHERARRQA

-881 RLNTYGGSSS
+881 RLNTYGSS
-891 GLMSSAANANANN
+891 GNGLAGT
-904 ANMAHYNQQQQYY
+904 AHYNQQQHYY
-917 QQQHQQKNL
+917 QQHQQKHQ
-926 RKQQQ
+926 RKHQQQ
-931 QQEHLQLQ
+931 LEHQQLQ
-939 QQVQQQQQLY
+939 QQVQQQQQLF
-949 DLAHREQQQLLQQ
+949 DLAQNHHQQSPIAGDHQHTTHARNFQQDMATESFEQ
-962 QREQRE
+962 EQSPRA
-968 REQQQQGQGGQNG
+968 GPVSGN
-981 GEAYNVTSTSSA
+981 NTSSGA
-993 RSYQQQD
+993 
-1000 GSFAP
+1000 AI
-1005 AESLEQETGSRTGGT
+1005 T
-1020 HGSHVQGT
+1020 GT

-1040 DIMQQQQQSTS
+1040 DALQQQTPQQQQ
-1051 QQQPSSSTTTTTS
+1051 
-1064 QRNSTIKSNNTGN
+1064 RNSLKSHQSGN
-1077 TTTSNYTSRSYTAG
+1077 TSHHSGAANRSYG
-1091 SGAGTPPPAG
+1091 SNSGTGTPPPSPYQSGTIGG
-1101 SPGSGGGQG
+1101 SPAPAAHGGANDG
-1110 AVSPSSASPQSDSLG
+1110 A
-1125 ESTKHANAKSSNTAS
+1125 
-1140 NRGSS
+1140 

>member
-1 MADYILS
+1 MSDYILS
-8 AQVSRG
+8 PQVSRG

-26 ALEVERVIREYVI
+26 ALEVERVIREYVQ
-39 ANDTAKIKLTIQA
+39 AGDTAKIKLTIQA
-52 LVSDFVYSVSA
+52 LVADFVYSVSP

-77 ISLASSVSTYLE
+77 ISLASSVSAHLE

-142 SELSVKNGA
+142 SETSVKNGA

-165 SIAYSGAI
+165 SIAYSGPI
-173 SHIDEQ
+173 NHIDDQ

-189 RISQFSLP
+189 RDSQFSLP

-258 TQKLLDDFL
+258 TQKLLNDFL
-267 TEIRDVAELQQQQQR
+267 TEIREIAELQQQQQH
-282 ESLQARLRQLQ
+282 EMLQQRLRQLQ
-293 LAESQQR
+293 LSDPQQQR
-300 AGQRDS
+300 SSPQPFGHRDS
-306 FDGSVVSGVTLAGG
+306 FDGGTVIST
-320 RDFDLLESESSGQG
+320 FNPLEGESKGQG

-343 VNINYAKI
+343 VSINYAKI
-351 VKILKPHLTSSDED
+351 VKILKPHLTSNDED

-374 NEFMSLAKEVM
+374 NEFMSLAKDVM
-385 IQFTPSLIPAVLPC
+385 IQFTPALIPAVLPC
-399 LAHSVDSIRSIA
+399 LAHSVPSIRAIA
-411 NETNLSLYRLVCDS
+411 NETNLSLYRLVYES
-425 ALPPEPQ
+425 ALPPEQAASSSPTGPQ
-432 PQPPAAAPNGGG
+432 QQQQQQQQQQPPV
-444 SISDRSSQAHS
+444 SQTSQDRSSHVRS
-455 HSPRPQSPKADR
+455 LSPRPQSPQGRER
-467 SGMSFG
+467 SAMSFG
-473 TSGSIA
+473 ASGSSIA
-479 SKLASS
+479 AKLAGG
-485 SNKEPPVQT
+485 NVKEPRESERTASPTPPLV
-494 MSAPPVSYSKPP
+494 APTATVKPTT
-506 ADALEFDYVATVNA
+506 DQLEFDYVATVNA

-576 DLQLLAQISSYSDDA
+576 DLQLLAQISSHSDDA

-616 VIIRQLCVSLNSEK
+616 VIIRQLCVSLNSER
-630 IYRTLAEILEKDEDL
+630 IYRALAEILEKDEDL

-668 RKRLKSVDSRDG
+668 RKRLKTVDSRDG
-680 QALFAVLYRS
+680 QALFTVLYRS

-713 LLQSFADFEI
+713 LLQSFAELEI

-797 ISGGGNQG
+797 INSQG
-805 ALPSSIS
+805 TQSALPSSSS
-812 VSGLVPT
+812 VSSS
-819 SRSKTSGS
+819 SRAKTGGSGNALS
-827 LASGSYGIN
+827 NHGGAYGS
-836 SHANNSNS
+836 NNSS
-844 NLNQHPEG
+844 QHPEG
-852 PKFPELLSHFRAV
+852 PRFPELLSHFRAV

-881 RLNTYGGSSS
+881 RLNTYGNSSS
-891 GLMSSAANANANN
+891 GLAGT
-904 ANMAHYNQQQQYY
+904 AHYNQQQQYY
-917 QQQHQQKNL
+917 QQHQQKHQ

-931 QQEHLQLQ
+931 QLEHQQLQ

-949 DLAHREQQQLLQQ
+949 DLAQQN
-962 QREQRE
+962 
-968 REQQQQGQGGQNG
+968 QQQQHSSSDQYNG
-981 GEAYNVTSTSSA
+981 SNNGSS
-993 RSYQQQD
+993 RYQQD
-1000 GSFAP
+1000 
-1005 AESLEQETGSRTGGT
+1005 ESNDSDRTPV
-1020 HGSHVQGT
+1020 GSHSGSGSSFPVAG
-1028 SRRRT
+1028 RRRT

-1040 DIMQQQQQSTS
+1040 EMPQQQQ
-1051 QQQPSSSTTTTTS
+1051 QQQPSSPSAAPLSTNS
-1064 QRNSTIKSNNTGN
+1064 ARNSYIKSSNAGTASSNT
-1077 TTTSNYTSRSYTAG
+1077 SYRPYGT
-1091 SGAGTPPPAG
+1091 SGAGTPPPPSIGSSSSPAG
-1101 SPGSGGGQG
+1101 PGGD
-1110 AVSPSSASPQSDSLG
+1110 SS
-1125 ESTKHANAKSSNTAS
+1125 ESKSSKS
-1140 NRGSS
+1140 RSSLD

>member
-1 MADYILS
+1 MSDYILS
-8 AQVSRG
+8 PQVSRG

-26 ALEVERVIREYVI
+26 ALEVERVIREYVL
-39 ANDTAKIKLTIQA
+39 AGDRTKIKLTITA
-52 LVSDFVYSVSA
+52 LVADFVYSVSP

-77 ISLASSVSTYLE
+77 ISLAGQVSQYLE
-89 SIVPPVL
+89 TIVPPVL
-96 MCFAD
+96 LCFGD

-165 SIAYSGAI
+165 SISYSGPI
-173 SHIDEQ
+173 THIDNQ

-189 RISQFSLP
+189 RVSQFSLP

-228 PDLELVSY
+228 PDLEMVSY

-258 TQKLLDDFL
+258 TQKLLNDFL
-267 TEIRDVAELQQQQQR
+267 TEIREIAELQQQQQH
-282 ESLQARLRQLQ
+282 EHLQARLKQLQ
-293 LAESQQR
+293 SSPDSLTRTSHQQ
-300 AGQRDS
+300 GSNNRDK
-306 FDGSVVSGVTLAGG
+306 FDGPNDIVEK
-320 RDFDLLESESSGQG
+320 ESTGQG
-334 KGSWVPGQG
+334 KGNWVPGQG
-343 VNINYAKI
+343 VSINYAKI
-351 VKILKPHLTSSDED
+351 VKILKPHLNSNDED

-374 NEFMSLAKEVM
+374 NEFMSLAKDVM

-399 LAHSVDSIRSIA
+399 LAHSINSIRAIA
-411 NETNLSLYRLVCDS
+411 NETNLSLYRLVYES
-425 ALPPEPQ
+425 ALPPDPQ
-432 PQPPAAAPNGGG
+432 QSQAGTGTGAAANTATAVTGE
-444 SISDRSSQAHS
+444 RSGQP
-455 HSPRPQSPKADR
+455 HSPRPQSPKTQDR
-467 SGMSFG
+467 PGSTFG
-473 TSGSIA
+473 TSVSIA
-479 SKLASS
+479 SKLANSGKDQGTTQSKDQGGDQVASS
-485 SNKEPPVQT
+485 PSSQKTASDQP
-494 MSAPPVSYSKPP
+494 
-506 ADALEFDYVATVNA
+506 EFDYIATVNA

-576 DLQLLAQISSYSDDA
+576 DLQLLAQISSHSDDA
-591 YFHNFMLNML
+591 YFTNFMLNLL

-616 VIIRQLCVSLNSEK
+616 VIIRQLCVSLNSER

-680 QALFAVLYRS
+680 QALFSVLYRS

-699 ALCLMAQYYEHAVA
+699 ALCLMAHYYEHAVA
-713 LLQSFADFEI
+713 LLQSFAEFEI

-797 ISGGGNQG
+797 ISHSGSQNT
-805 ALPSSIS
+805 LPASTS
-812 VSGLVPT
+812 VSGLNS
-819 SRSKTSGS
+819 SRNKGAASTGSGNA
-827 LASGSYGIN
+827 LANHGSFGGG
-836 SHANNSNS
+836 HSNF
-844 NLNQHPEG
+844 HPEG
-852 PKFPELLSHFRAV
+852 PRFPELLSHFRAV
-865 QGRHERSRRQA
+865 QSRHERSRRQA

-881 RLNTYGGSSS
+881 RLNTYGNNHS
-891 GLMSSAANANANN
+891 GLTGT
-904 ANMAHYNQQQQYY
+904 AHYNQQQQYL
-917 QQQHQQKNL
+917 QQHQQRNQRKHLQNL
-926 RKQQQ
+926 
-931 QQEHLQLQ
+931 EHQQLQ
-939 QQVQQQQQLY
+939 QQVQQQQQLHDAQTQNNSSFGGDQFASKY
-949 DLAHREQQQLLQQ
+949 QQESSEQSGQLN
-962 QREQRE
+962 R
-968 REQQQQGQGGQNG
+968 GQGG
-981 GEAYNVTSTSSA
+981 VI
-993 RSYQQQD
+993 
-1000 GSFAP
+1000 
-1005 AESLEQETGSRTGGT
+1005 TGTA
-1020 HGSHVQGT
+1020 
-1028 SRRRT
+1028 RRRT
-1033 RDRQSQL
+1033 RDRQSHL
-1040 DIMQQQQQSTS
+1040 DTVQPQQQPQQQQQ
-1051 QQQPSSSTTTTTS
+1051 QPMSGASSG
-1064 QRNSTIKSNNTGN
+1064 QRNSITKGN
-1077 TTTSNYTSRSYTAG
+1077 SGSGYHPTNLVTSRSHAG
-1091 SGAGTPPPAG
+1091 SGAGTPPPPVGSGPNAG
-1101 SPGSGGGQG
+1101 SVGMGASPGSGGGSNNN
-1110 AVSPSSASPQSDSLG
+1110 ATVVSPTTTTTPTG
-1125 ESTKHANAKSSNTAS
+1125 NSTRS
-1140 NRGSS
+1140 

>member
-77 ISLASSVSTYLE
+77 ISLAGSVSTYLE

-165 SIAYSGAI
+165 SIAYSGPI

-306 FDGSVVSGVTLAGG
+306 FDGSIVSGVTLAGG

-385 IQFTPSLIPAVLPC
+385 IQFTPTLIPAVLPC

-444 SISDRSSQAHS
+444 SISDRSSQAQS
-455 HSPRPQSPKADR
+455 HSPRPQSPKMDR

-479 SKLASS
+479 SKLTSS
-485 SNKEPPVQT
+485 SNKEP
-494 MSAPPVSYSKPP
+494 PP

-713 LLQSFADFEI
+713 LLQSFAEFEI

-805 ALPSSIS
+805 ALPSSVS
-812 VSGLVPT
+812 GSGLVPT

-827 LASGSYGIN
+827 LTSGSYGIN
-836 SHANNSNS
+836 SNANNSNS
-844 NLNQHPEG
+844 NLSQHPEG

-891 GLMSSAANANANN
+891 GLMSGAAHANANN
-904 ANMAHYNQQQQYY
+904 ANAAHYNQQQQYY

-968 REQQQQGQGGQNG
+968 REQQQQGQAGPNG
-981 GEAYNVTSTSSA
+981 GEVYNVTPASSA

-1020 HGSHVQGT
+1020 HGSHVQGS

-1051 QQQPSSSTTTTTS
+1051 QQQSSSTTTTTS
-1064 QRNSTIKSNNTGN
+1064 QRNSTIKT
-1077 TTTSNYTSRSYTAG
+1077 G

-1101 SPGSGGGQG
+1101 SPGGGGGQG

-1125 ESTKHANAKSSNTAS
+1125 ESTKHANTKSGNTAN

>member
-1 MADYILS
+1 MSDYILS
-8 AQVSRG
+8 PQVSRG

-26 ALEVERVIREYVI
+26 ALEVERIIREYVI
-39 ANDTAKIKLTIQA
+39 AGEREKIKLTISA
-52 LVSDFVYSVSA
+52 LVADFVYSVSA

-77 ISLASSVSTYLE
+77 ISLAGQVSQYLE
-89 SIVPPVL
+89 TIVPPVL
-96 MCFAD
+96 LCFAD

-115 NIAKVARGSILRY
+115 NIAKVARGSVLRY

-142 SELSVKNGA
+142 SEMSVKNGA

-165 SIAYSGAI
+165 SIAYSGPI
-173 SHIDEQ
+173 THIDDQ

-189 RISQFSLP
+189 RVSQFSLP

-258 TQKLLDDFL
+258 TQKLLNDFL
-267 TEIRDVAELQQQQQR
+267 TEIREVAELQQQQQH
-282 ESLQARLRQLQ
+282 EHLQARLKQLQ
-293 LAESQQR
+293 LSDR
-300 AGQRDS
+300 PNNRDQ
-306 FDGSVVSGVTLAGG
+306 DTTLVAK
-320 RDFDLLESESSGQG
+320 DDTLESESTGHG

-343 VNINYAKI
+343 VSINYAKI
-351 VKILKPHLTSSDED
+351 VKILKPHLTSNDED

-374 NEFMSLAKEVM
+374 NEFMSLAKDVM
-385 IQFTPSLIPAVLPC
+385 IQFTPTLIPAVLPC
-399 LAHSVDSIRSIA
+399 LAHSVNSIRIIA
-411 NETNLSLYRLVCDS
+411 NETNLSLYRLVYES

-432 PQPPAAAPNGGG
+432 PQPQQPTTNAQNILGERAGP
-444 SISDRSSQAHS
+444 RPQ
-455 HSPRPQSPKADR
+455 SPRPQSPKAAS

-473 TSGSIA
+473 TSASIA

-485 SNKEPPVQT
+485 GKDQTPKDQNERTASPPT
-494 MSAPPVSYSKPP
+494 KPS
-506 ADALEFDYVATVNA
+506 DQLEFDYIATVNA

-576 DLQLLAQISSYSDDA
+576 DLQLLAQISSHSDDA
-591 YFHNFMLNML
+591 YFTNFMLNML

-616 VIIRQLCVSLNSEK
+616 VIIRQLCVSLNSER

-713 LLQSFADFEI
+713 LLQSFAEFEI

-797 ISGGGNQG
+797 IPYSGAQ
-805 ALPSSIS
+805 LPNSTS
-812 VSGLVPT
+812 VSGLTT
-819 SRSKTSGS
+819 SSRNKSAGLASTSGNA
-827 LASGSYGIN
+827 LAHTSNI
-836 SHANNSNS
+836 SH
-844 NLNQHPEG
+844 HPEG
-852 PKFPELLSHFRAV
+852 PRFPELLSHFRAV

-881 RLNTYGGSSS
+881 RLNTYGNSNSHTAS
-891 GLMSSAANANANN
+891 GLAGT
-904 ANMAHYNQQQQYY
+904 AHYSQQQQYL
-917 QQQHQQKNL
+917 QQHQQKHQ

-931 QQEHLQLQ
+931 QLEHQQLQ

-949 DLAHREQQQLLQQ
+949 DAQNTDSI
-962 QREQRE
+962 
-968 REQQQQGQGGQNG
+968 GGG
-981 GEAYNVTSTSSA
+981 GASGASAEYASRYEANDGDSSQTRGHGNNVMP
-993 RSYQQQD
+993 
-1000 GSFAP
+1000 GP
-1005 AESLEQETGSRTGGT
+1005 
-1020 HGSHVQGT
+1020 

-1040 DIMQQQQQSTS
+1040 DILQQQQQQ
-1051 QQQPSSSTTTTTS
+1051 QQQPPATS
-1064 QRNSTIKSNNTGN
+1064 NRNSVIKGSNAGGYH
-1077 TTTSNYTSRSYTAG
+1077 SNRSYAG
-1091 SGAGTPPPAG
+1091 SGSGTPPPGGATG
-1101 SPGSGGGQG
+1101 SGMGASPGGN
-1110 AVSPSSASPQSDSLG
+1110 VISPSS
-1125 ESTKHANAKSSNTAS
+1125 TAS
-1140 NRGSS
+1140 SSSPAGK

>member
-1 MADYILS
+1 
-8 AQVSRG
+8 
-14 LSDKLYDKRKGA
+14 
-26 ALEVERVIREYVI
+26 
-39 ANDTAKIKLTIQA
+39 
-52 LVSDFVYSVSA
+52 
-63 NARNGGLIGLAATS
+63 
-77 ISLASSVSTYLE
+77 
-89 SIVPPVL
+89 
-96 MCFAD
+96 
-101 QDSRVRYYACESMY
+101 
-115 NIAKVARGSILRY
+115 
-128 FNELFDAMSKLYAD
+128 
-142 SELSVKNGA
+142 LSVKNGA

-165 SIAYSGAI
+165 SIAYSGPI
-173 SHIDEQ
+173 THIDDQ

-189 RISQFSLP
+189 RISEFSLP

-306 FDGSVVSGVTLAGG
+306 LDGSVVSGGALG
-320 RDFDLLESESSGQG
+320 RDFDMLENESSGQG

-399 LAHSVDSIRSIA
+399 LAHSVDSIRTIA

-432 PQPPAAAPNGGG
+432 PPAAVAVGAPNGGG
-444 SISDRSSQAHS
+444 SISDRSSQARS
-455 HSPRPQSPKADR
+455 HSPRPQSPKTDR
-467 SGMSFG
+467 SSMSFG

-479 SKLASS
+479 SKLTSS
-485 SNKEPPVQT
+485 GNKESPVQPSRET
-494 MSAPPVSYSKPP
+494 MTASPIPNSKPP

-668 RKRLKSVDSRDG
+668 RKRLKSVDSR
-680 QALFAVLYRS
+680 
-690 WCHNPVSTF
+690 VSF
-699 ALCLMAQYYEHAVA
+699 
-713 LLQSFADFEI
+713 
-723 TVNLLI
+723 
-729 QVDKLVQL
+729 
-737 IESPVFTYL
+737 
-746 RLQLLEPERYPH
+746 
-758 LFKCLYGLLMLLPQ
+758 
-772 STAFAT
+772 
-778 LRNRLTSVSSM
+778 
-789 GFIHLVPK
+789 
-797 ISGGGNQG
+797 
-805 ALPSSIS
+805 
-812 VSGLVPT
+812 
-819 SRSKTSGS
+819 
-827 LASGSYGIN
+827 
-836 SHANNSNS
+836 
-844 NLNQHPEG
+844 
-852 PKFPELLSHFRAV
+852 LLSAYFFFCVCRATA
-865 QGRHERSRRQA
+865 Q
-876 VQALL
+876 
-881 RLNTYGGSSS
+881 N
-891 GLMSSAANANANN
+891 
-904 ANMAHYNQQQQYY
+904 YY
-917 QQQHQQKNL
+917 
-926 RKQQQ
+926 
-931 QQEHLQLQ
+931 
-939 QQVQQQQQLY
+939 
-949 DLAHREQQQLLQQ
+949 
-962 QREQRE
+962 
-968 REQQQQGQGGQNG
+968 
-981 GEAYNVTSTSSA
+981 
-993 RSYQQQD
+993 
-1000 GSFAP
+1000 
-1005 AESLEQETGSRTGGT
+1005 
-1020 HGSHVQGT
+1020 
-1028 SRRRT
+1028 
-1033 RDRQSQL
+1033 
-1040 DIMQQQQQSTS
+1040 
-1051 QQQPSSSTTTTTS
+1051 
-1064 QRNSTIKSNNTGN
+1064 
-1077 TTTSNYTSRSYTAG
+1077 
-1091 SGAGTPPPAG
+1091 
-1101 SPGSGGGQG
+1101 
-1110 AVSPSSASPQSDSLG
+1110 
-1125 ESTKHANAKSSNTAS
+1125 
-1140 NRGSS
+1140 

>member
-1 MADYILS
+1 MSDYILS
-8 AQVSRG
+8 PQVSRG

-26 ALEVERVIREYVI
+26 ALEVERIIREYVI
-39 ANDTAKIKLTIQA
+39 AGEREKIKLTISA
-52 LVSDFVYSVSA
+52 LVADFVYSVSA

-77 ISLASSVSTYLE
+77 ISLAGQVSQYLE
-89 SIVPPVL
+89 TIVPPVL
-96 MCFAD
+96 LCFAD

-142 SELSVKNGA
+142 SEMSVKNGA

-165 SIAYSGAI
+165 SIAFSGPI
-173 SHIDEQ
+173 THIDDQ

-189 RISQFSLP
+189 RVSQFSLP

-258 TQKLLDDFL
+258 TQKLLNDFL
-267 TEIRDVAELQQQQQR
+267 TEIREVAELQQQQQH
-282 ESLQARLRQLQ
+282 EHLQARLKQLQ
-293 LAESQQR
+293 LSDR
-300 AGQRDS
+300 PNNRDQ
-306 FDGSVVSGVTLAGG
+306 DTTLVAK
-320 RDFDLLESESSGQG
+320 DDTLESESTGHG
-334 KGSWVPGQG
+334 KGNWVPGQG
-343 VNINYAKI
+343 VSINYAKI
-351 VKILKPHLTSSDED
+351 VKILKPHLTSNDED

-374 NEFMSLAKEVM
+374 NEFMSLAKDVM
-385 IQFTPSLIPAVLPC
+385 IQFTPTLIPAVLPC
-399 LAHSVDSIRSIA
+399 LAHSVNSIRTIA
-411 NETNLSLYRLVCDS
+411 NETNLSLYRLVYES

-432 PQPPAAAPNGGG
+432 PQPQQPPTSAQNTQGERTG
-444 SISDRSSQAHS
+444 
-455 HSPRPQSPKADR
+455 PRPQSPKPQSPKAAG

-473 TSGSIA
+473 TSASIA

-485 SNKEPPVQT
+485 GKDQTLKDQNDRTASPPNKPSDQ
-494 MSAPPVSYSKPP
+494 
-506 ADALEFDYVATVNA
+506 LEFDYIATVNA

-576 DLQLLAQISSYSDDA
+576 DLQLLAQISSHSDDA
-591 YFHNFMLNML
+591 YFTNFMLNML

-616 VIIRQLCVSLNSEK
+616 VIIRQLCVSLNSER

-668 RKRLKSVDSRDG
+668 RKRLKSVDSR
-680 QALFAVLYRS
+680 
-690 WCHNPVSTF
+690 
-699 ALCLMAQYYEHAVA
+699 YYEHAVA
-713 LLQSFADFEI
+713 LLQSFAEFEI

-797 ISGGGNQG
+797 IPYTGTQ
-805 ALPSSIS
+805 LPTSTS
-812 VSGLVPT
+812 VSGMNT
-819 SRSKTSGS
+819 SSRNKSAG
-827 LASGSYGIN
+827 LASTAGSTLA
-836 SHANNSNS
+836 HSNS
-844 NLNQHPEG
+844 SHHPEG
-852 PKFPELLSHFRAV
+852 PRFPELLSHFRAV

-881 RLNTYGGSSS
+881 RLNTYGNSNSHTAS
-891 GLMSSAANANANN
+891 GLAGT
-904 ANMAHYNQQQQYY
+904 AHYSQQQQYL
-917 QQQHQQKNL
+917 QQHQQKHQ

-931 QQEHLQLQ
+931 LLEHQQLQ

-949 DLAHREQQQLLQQ
+949 DA
-962 QREQRE
+962 
-968 REQQQQGQGGQNG
+968 QN
-981 GEAYNVTSTSSA
+981 TDS
-993 RSYQQQD
+993 
-1000 GSFAP
+1000 
-1005 AESLEQETGSRTGGT
+1005 
-1020 HGSHVQGT
+1020 
-1028 SRRRT
+1028 
-1033 RDRQSQL
+1033 
-1040 DIMQQQQQSTS
+1040 I
-1051 QQQPSSSTTTTTS
+1051 
-1064 QRNSTIKSNNTGN
+1064 
-1077 TTTSNYTSRSYTAG
+1077 
-1091 SGAGTPPPAG
+1091 GAGATGA
-1101 SPGSGGGQG
+1101 SGEQF
-1110 AVSPSSASPQSDSLG
+1110 ASRYDADVDSSQA
-1125 ESTKHANAKSSNTAS
+1125 
-1140 NRGSS
+1140 RGH

>member
-1 MADYILS
+1 MSDYILS
-8 AQVSRG
+8 PQVSRG

-52 LVSDFVYSVSA
+52 LVTDFVYSVSP

-77 ISLASSVSTYLE
+77 ISLAGGVSTYLE

-142 SELSVKNGA
+142 SEMSVKNGA

-165 SIAYSGAI
+165 SIAYSGPI
-173 SHIDEQ
+173 THIDHQ

-189 RISQFSLP
+189 RVSQFSLP

-258 TQKLLDDFL
+258 TQKLLNDFL
-267 TEIRDVAELQQQQQR
+267 TEIREVAELQQQQQH
-282 ESLQARLRQLQ
+282 EMLQARLKQLQ
-293 LAESQQR
+293 MSEVKAEGSLVSTTS
-300 AGQRDS
+300 GQMGKD
-306 FDGSVVSGVTLAGG
+306 L
-320 RDFDLLESESSGQG
+320 DLLESESTGQG
-334 KGSWVPGQG
+334 KGNWVPGQG

-351 VKILKPHLTSSDED
+351 VRILKPHLTSNDED

-374 NEFMSLAKEVM
+374 NEFMSLAKDVM
-385 IQFTPSLIPAVLPC
+385 IQFTPTLIPAVLPC
-399 LAHSVDSIRSIA
+399 LAHSVNSIRAIA
-411 NETNLSLYRLVCDS
+411 IETNLSLYKLVLD
-425 ALPPEPQ
+425 PYQKPT
-432 PQPPAAAPNGGG
+432 
-444 SISDRSSQAHS
+444 
-455 HSPRPQSPKADR
+455 AD
-467 SGMSFG
+467 
-473 TSGSIA
+473 
-479 SKLASS
+479 
-485 SNKEPPVQT
+485 Q
-494 MSAPPVSYSKPP
+494 
-506 ADALEFDYVATVNA
+506 LEFDYVATVNA

-576 DLQLLAQISSYSDDA
+576 DLQLLAQISSHSDDA
-591 YFHNFMLNML
+591 YFYNFMLNML

-616 VIIRQLCVSLNSEK
+616 VIIRQLCVSLNSER

-668 RKRLKSVDSRDG
+668 RKRLKTVDSRDG
-680 QALFAVLYRS
+680 QALFTVLYKS

-713 LLQSFADFEI
+713 LLQSFAEFEI

-797 ISGGGNQG
+797 
-805 ALPSSIS
+805 
-812 VSGLVPT
+812 
-819 SRSKTSGS
+819 
-827 LASGSYGIN
+827 
-836 SHANNSNS
+836 
-844 NLNQHPEG
+844 
-852 PKFPELLSHFRAV
+852 
-865 QGRHERSRRQA
+865 
-876 VQALL
+876 
-881 RLNTYGGSSS
+881 
-891 GLMSSAANANANN
+891 M
-904 ANMAHYNQQQQYY
+904 
-917 QQQHQQKNL
+917 
-926 RKQQQ
+926 
-931 QQEHLQLQ
+931 
-939 QQVQQQQQLY
+939 
-949 DLAHREQQQLLQQ
+949 
-962 QREQRE
+962 
-968 REQQQQGQGGQNG
+968 
-981 GEAYNVTSTSSA
+981 
-993 RSYQQQD
+993 
-1000 GSFAP
+1000 
-1005 AESLEQETGSRTGGT
+1005 
-1020 HGSHVQGT
+1020 
-1028 SRRRT
+1028 
-1033 RDRQSQL
+1033 
-1040 DIMQQQQQSTS
+1040 
-1051 QQQPSSSTTTTTS
+1051 
-1064 QRNSTIKSNNTGN
+1064 
-1077 TTTSNYTSRSYTAG
+1077 
-1091 SGAGTPPPAG
+1091 
-1101 SPGSGGGQG
+1101 
-1110 AVSPSSASPQSDSLG
+1110 
-1125 ESTKHANAKSSNTAS
+1125 
-1140 NRGSS
+1140 

>member
-1 MADYILS
+1 MSDYILS
-8 AQVSRG
+8 PQISKG
-14 LSDKLYDKRKGA
+14 LADKMYDKRKGA
-26 ALEVERVIREYVI
+26 ALEVERIIREYV
-39 ANDTAKIKLTIQA
+39 AENEPAKIKLTIQA
-52 LVSDFVYSVSA
+52 LVADFVNSVSP

-77 ISLASSVSTYLE
+77 ISLGTSLSNYLE

-96 MCFAD
+96 ACFGD
-101 QDSRVRYYACESMY
+101 QESRVRYYACESMY
-115 NIAKVARGSILRY
+115 NIAKVARGSVLRY

-142 SELSVKNGA
+142 SEISVRNGA

-165 SIAYSGAI
+165 SIAYSGPI
-173 SHIDEQ
+173 THIDDQ

-189 RISQFSLP
+189 RVSHFSLP

-247 LSDSNPDVRTL
+247 LSDPNPDVRTL
-258 TQKLLDDFL
+258 TQKLLNDFL
-267 TEIRDVAELQQQQQR
+267 AEIRDVAELQQQQQH
-282 ESLQARLRQLQ
+282 EMLQARLKQLQ
-293 LAESQQR
+293 MSEGQQQLQR
-300 AGQRDS
+300 LSRDS
-306 FDGSVVSGVTLAGG
+306 FDGSLVSSTGKVL
-320 RDFDLLESESSGQG
+320 DPLEKESTGQG
-334 KGSWVPGQG
+334 KGNWVPGQG
-343 VNINYAKI
+343 VSINFAKI
-351 VKILKPHLTSSDED
+351 VKILKPHLTSKDED

-374 NEFMSLAKEVM
+374 NEFMSLAKDVM
-385 IQFTPSLIPAVLPC
+385 IQFTPTLIPAVLPC
-399 LAHSVDSIRSIA
+399 LAHEVDSIRTIA
-411 NETNLSLYRLVCDS
+411 IETNLSLYTLVYES

-432 PQPPAAAPNGGG
+432 SQPSPQQQQQQQQQQQPTA
-444 SISDRSSQAHS
+444 SSSERSSANNRSQ
-455 HSPRPQSPKADR
+455 SPRPQSPKAQDR
-467 SGMSFG
+467 SPMSFG
-473 TSGSIA
+473 ASGSKIA
-479 SKLASS
+479 TGGTTKEQSAQLSQRDSATERVASPS
-485 SNKEPPVQT
+485 SLQRPT
-494 MSAPPVSYSKPP
+494 
-506 ADALEFDYVATVNA
+506 ADQLEFDYVATVNQ

-576 DLQLLAQISSYSDDA
+576 DLQLLAQISSHSDDA
-591 YFHNFMLNML
+591 YFYNFMLNML

-616 VIIRQLCVSLNSEK
+616 VIIRQLCVSLNSER

-668 RKRLKSVDSRDG
+668 RKRLKTFDSRDG
-680 QALFAVLYRS
+680 QGLFTVLYKS

-713 LLQSFADFEI
+713 LLQSFAEFEI

-797 ISGGGNQG
+797 APNVGTQGTITSSTSATGISST
-805 ALPSSIS
+805 P
-812 VSGLVPT
+812 
-819 SRSKTSGS
+819 RSKSGS
-827 LASGSYGIN
+827 SASN
-836 SHANNSNS
+836 TANTHHQQ
-844 NLNQHPEG
+844 QHPEG
-852 PKFPELLSHFRAV
+852 PKFPELLSHFKMV
-865 QGRHERSRRQA
+865 QSRHERSRRQA
-876 VQALL
+876 VQAML
-881 RLNTYGGSSS
+881 RQNTYGNNS
-891 GLMSSAANANANN
+891 GLAGT
-904 ANMAHYNQQQQYY
+904 AHYHQQQQHY
-917 QQQHQQKNL
+917 QQYQQKHQ

-931 QQEHLQLQ
+931 NLEHQQLQL
-939 QQVQQQQQLY
+939 QVQQQQQLY
-949 DLAHREQQQLLQQ
+949 DQAQSSGSGDGYNSSPRTYHQDD
-962 QREQRE
+962 
-968 REQQQQGQGGQNG
+968 GGDTP
-981 GEAYNVTSTSSA
+981 TSTTAPTTATASSTTT
-993 RSYQQQD
+993 S
-1000 GSFAP
+1000 
-1005 AESLEQETGSRTGGT
+1005 
-1020 HGSHVQGT
+1020 

-1033 RDRQSQL
+1033 RDRNQL
-1040 DIMQQQQQSTS
+1040 ETVQLQQQQQQS
-1051 QQQPSSSTTTTTS
+1051 PSSATTTS
-1064 QRNSTIKSNNTGN
+1064 SQRGTLIKGN
-1077 TTTSNYTSRSYTAG
+1077 RSHG
-1091 SGAGTPPPAG
+1091 SGTSGTPPPTSQSANTTASAQ
-1101 SPGSGGGQG
+1101 SPVSGPVGTSTSLSSSPVATNGGGGQK
-1110 AVSPSSASPQSDSLG
+1110 Q
-1125 ESTKHANAKSSNTAS
+1125 
-1140 NRGSS
+1140 

>member
-1 MADYILS
+1 MSDYILS
-8 AQVSRG
+8 PQVSRG

-26 ALEVERVIREYVI
+26 ALEVERVIREFVH
-39 ANDTAKIKLTIQA
+39 AGDTAKIKLTIQA
-52 LVSDFVYSVSA
+52 LVTDFVYSVSP

-77 ISLASSVSTYLE
+77 ISLAGSVSTYLE

-96 MCFAD
+96 VCFAD

-142 SELSVKNGA
+142 SEMSVKNGA

-173 SHIDEQ
+173 THIDDQ

-189 RISQFSLP
+189 RVSQFSLP

-258 TQKLLDDFL
+258 TQKLLNDFL
-267 TEIRDVAELQQQQQR
+267 TEIREVAELQQQQQH
-282 ESLQARLRQLQ
+282 EHLQARLKQLQ
-293 LAESQQR
+293 LSDSLQRSLRDASDLVLAREMDPLECES
-300 AGQRDS
+300 
-306 FDGSVVSGVTLAGG
+306 T
-320 RDFDLLESESSGQG
+320 GQG
-334 KGSWVPGQG
+334 KGNWVPGQG
-343 VNINYAKI
+343 VSINYAKI
-351 VKILKPHLTSSDED
+351 VKILKPHLTSNDED

-374 NEFMSLAKEVM
+374 NEFMSLAKDVM
-385 IQFTPSLIPAVLPC
+385 IQFTPALIPAVLPC
-399 LAHSVDSIRSIA
+399 LAHSVTSIRTIA
-411 NETNLSLYRLVCDS
+411 NETNLSLYRLVYES
-425 ALPPEPQ
+425 ALPPEQQ
-432 PQPPAAAPNGGG
+432 PTTSPPAAPN
-444 SISDRSSQAHS
+444 SDRSSHPRS
-455 HSPRPQSPKADR
+455 HSPRPQSPKAQDR
-467 SGMSFG
+467 STMSFG

-479 SKLASS
+479 SKLTGA
-485 SNKEPPVQT
+485 NKEQSPKESFADRTASPVPGQK
-494 MSAPPVSYSKPP
+494 AN
-506 ADALEFDYVATVNA
+506 AEQLEFDYVATVNA

-576 DLQLLAQISSYSDDA
+576 DLQLLAQISSHSDDA
-591 YFHNFMLNML
+591 YFYNFMLNML

-616 VIIRQLCVSLNSEK
+616 VIIRQLCVSLNSER

-713 LLQSFADFEI
+713 LLQSFAEFEI

-797 ISGGGNQG
+797 TSNTAQG
-805 ALPSSIS
+805 TIPGSTS
-812 VSGLVPT
+812 VSAMNAS
-819 SRSKTSGS
+819 SRSKGGAS
-827 LASGSYGIN
+827 LTSYGSN
-836 SHANNSNS
+836 HSSSH
-844 NLNQHPEG
+844 HPEG

-881 RLNTYGGSSS
+881 RLNTYGNSAS
-891 GLMSSAANANANN
+891 GLAGA
-904 ANMAHYNQQQQYY
+904 AHYSQQQQYY
-917 QQQHQQKNL
+917 QQHQQKQN

-931 QQEHLQLQ
+931 HMEHQQLQ

-949 DLAHREQQQLLQQ
+949 DHAH
-962 QREQRE
+962 
-968 REQQQQGQGGQNG
+968 NG
-981 GEAYNVTSTSSA
+981 GHQSGGGDTYGSRA
-993 RSYQQQD
+993 YQQE
-1000 GSFAP
+1000 GSFSSP
-1005 AESLEQETGSRTGGT
+1005 TEEHDSSSRSGTTGTQSSSSTGN
-1020 HGSHVQGT
+1020 

-1040 DIMQQQQQSTS
+1040 DILQQHQQGQQAQQSS
-1051 QQQPSSSTTTTTS
+1051 P
-1064 QRNSTIKSNNTGN
+1064 RNSLKNSQNNN
-1077 TTTSNYTSRSYTAG
+1077 NYQSSGLNRSYASN
-1091 SGAGTPPPAG
+1091 SGAGTPPPTSQSMTTSSSPAVAPIPGAISPSSSPSGHAG
-1101 SPGSGGGQG
+1101 GSGGG
-1110 AVSPSSASPQSDSLG
+1110 SSNGGGSLGSDSTVG
-1125 ESTKHANAKSSNTAS
+1125 ESKSKS
-1140 NRGSS
+1140 NRSNIA

>member
-26 ALEVERVIREYVI
+26 ALEVERVIREYVL

-52 LVSDFVYSVSA
+52 LVSDFVYSVSP

-77 ISLASSVSTYLE
+77 ISLGGSVSSYLE

-165 SIAYSGAI
+165 SIAYSGPI
-173 SHIDEQ
+173 NHIDDQ

-247 LSDSNPDVRTL
+247 LNDPNPDVRTL
-258 TQKLLDDFL
+258 TRKLLDDFL

-300 AGQRDS
+300 SGQRDS
-306 FDGSVVSGVTLAGG
+306 FDGSIVSGATLSGG
-320 RDFDLLESESSGQG
+320 RDLDMLESESSGQG
-334 KGSWVPGQG
+334 KGNWVPGQG

-365 IQETALRWI
+365 IQEIALRWI

-385 IQFTPSLIPAVLPC
+385 VQFTPSLIPAVLPC
-399 LAHSVDSIRSIA
+399 LAHSVESIRAIA
-411 NETNLSLYRLVCDS
+411 NETNLNLYRLVCDS

-432 PQPPAAAPNGGG
+432 PPTAAPNGGG
-444 SISDRSSQAHS
+444 SVSDRPTQGLS
-455 HSPRPQSPKADR
+455 HSPRPHSPKADR
-467 SGMSFG
+467 SSMSFG

-479 SKLASS
+479 SKMAN
-485 SNKEPPVQT
+485 NKESSVQNSRET
-494 MSAPPVSYSKPP
+494 MTASPVSNSKPP

-713 LLQSFADFEI
+713 LLQSFAEFEI

-797 ISGGGNQG
+797 ISGGNQN
-805 ALPSSIS
+805 ALPSSTS
-812 VSGLVPT
+812 VSGLVPA

-827 LASGSYGIN
+827 LASGVYG
-836 SHANNSNS
+836 ANNSNNNNS
-844 NLNQHPEG
+844 NNLNHHPEG

-881 RLNTYGGSSS
+881 RLNTYGNSSS
-891 GLMSSAANANANN
+891 GLTGTA
-904 ANMAHYNQQQQYY
+904 AHYNQQQQYY
-917 QQQHQQKNL
+917 QQHQQKNQ

-931 QQEHLQLQ
+931 QQEHLALQ

-949 DLAHREQQQLLQQ
+949 DLAHREQQQLLA
-962 QREQRE
+962 
-968 REQQQQGQGGQNG
+968 QQQQQAQRDQAAGNG
-981 GEAYNVTSTSSA
+981 DVYNGVSS
-993 RSYQQQD
+993 RSSSFHQD

-1005 AESLEQETGSRTGGT
+1005 AEALESEVVTGSRSGT
-1020 HGSHVQGT
+1020 HGGNNSASHATGM

-1040 DIMQQQQQSTS
+1040 DIMQQQQGT
-1051 QQQPSSSTTTTTS
+1051 QQSSTTTTTTNNTSTTGTTS
-1064 QRNSTIKSNNTGN
+1064 QRNSTIKSNAG
-1077 TTTSNYTSRSYTAG
+1077 SNAYHASRNYAAG

-1101 SPGSGGGQG
+1101 SPGSGGAGG
-1110 AVSPSSASPQSDSLG
+1110 TGHTGSPSSSPQSDSLG
-1125 ESTKHANAKSSNTAS
+1125 EGKGHGKGGNASAARSNT
-1140 NRGSS
+1140 

>member
-1 MADYILS
+1 MSDYILS
-8 AQVSRG
+8 PQVSRG

-39 ANDTAKIKLTIQA
+39 ANDSAKIKLTIKA
-52 LVSDFVYSVSA
+52 LVADFVHSVSP

-77 ISLASSVSTYLE
+77 ISLAGNVSTYLE

-96 MCFAD
+96 VCFSD

-142 SELSVKNGA
+142 SEMSVKNGA

-165 SIAYSGAI
+165 SIAYSGVI
-173 SHIDEQ
+173 THIDDQ

-189 RISQFSLP
+189 RVSQFSLP

-258 TQKLLDDFL
+258 TQKLLNDFL
-267 TEIRDVAELQQQQQR
+267 TEIREVAELQQQQQH
-282 ESLQARLRQLQ
+282 ELLQAKLKLLQ
-293 LAESQQR
+293 LSDGQQR
-300 AGQRDS
+300 TAGTDS
-306 FDGSVVSGVTLAGG
+306 SLSMTLSGSGG
-320 RDFDLLESESSGQG
+320 RDMDLLEGESTGQG
-334 KGSWVPGQG
+334 KGNWVPGQG
-343 VNINYAKI
+343 VSINYAKI
-351 VKILKPHLTSSDED
+351 VKILKPHLTSNDED

-374 NEFMSLAKEVM
+374 NEFMSLAKDVM
-385 IQFTPSLIPAVLPC
+385 IQFTPTLIPAVLPS
-399 LAHSVDSIRSIA
+399 LAHPVNSIRTIA
-411 NETNLSLYRLVCDS
+411 NETNLSLYKLVYES

-432 PQPPAAAPNGGG
+432 PQPQSQQQSTASPSIAPAL
-444 SISDRSSQAHS
+444 SDRNPQPRSQ
-455 HSPRPQSPKADR
+455 SPRPQSPKAQDR
-467 SGMSFG
+467 STMSFAS
-473 TSGSIA
+473 SGSIA
-479 SKLASS
+479 SKLTGTTSKDQS
-485 SNKEPPVQT
+485 PKDLTVERTTSPVPMQ
-494 MSAPPVSYSKPP
+494 KPTL
-506 ADALEFDYVATVNA
+506 DQLEFDYVATVNA

-547 PHLILAIDDGSFPV
+547 PHLILTIDDGSFPV

-576 DLQLLAQISSYSDDA
+576 DLQLLAQISSHSDDA
-591 YFHNFMLNML
+591 YFHNFMANML
-601 SLFSTD
+601 LLFSTD

-616 VIIRQLCVSLNSEK
+616 VIIRQLCVSLNSER

-713 LLQSFADFEI
+713 LLQSFAEFEI

-797 ISGGGNQG
+797 ISNAGAQG
-805 ALPSSIS
+805 A
-812 VSGLVPT
+812 T
-819 SRSKTSGS
+819 STSGS
-827 LASGSYGIN
+827 VTSLTSSRTKGGVSTNAGSYGGN
-836 SHANNSNS
+836 HPSHHA
-844 NLNQHPEG
+844 EG

-865 QGRHERSRRQA
+865 QSRHERARRQA

-881 RLNTYGGSSS
+881 RLNTYGNS
-891 GLMSSAANANANN
+891 GNGLTGT
-904 ANMAHYNQQQQYY
+904 AHYNQQQYY
-917 QQQHQQKNL
+917 YQQHQQKHQ
-926 RKQQQ
+926 RKHQQQ
-931 QQEHLQLQ
+931 LEHQQLQ

-949 DLAHREQQQLLQQ
+949 DLAQNHHQSPIAGDHQHTTLARNSQQDVASYATESFDQEQNPRAGPL
-962 QREQRE
+962 
-968 REQQQQGQGGQNG
+968 GVN
-981 GEAYNVTSTSSA
+981 NTSS
-993 RSYQQQD
+993 
-1000 GSFAP
+1000 
-1005 AESLEQETGSRTGGT
+1005 GT
-1020 HGSHVQGT
+1020 VITGT

-1040 DIMQQQQQSTS
+1040 DVLQQQTPQQQQ
-1051 QQQPSSSTTTTTS
+1051 
-1064 QRNSTIKSNNTGN
+1064 RNSLKSHQSGN
-1077 TTTSNYTSRSYTAG
+1077 ASHHSGAANRSYG
-1091 SGAGTPPPAG
+1091 SNSGTGTPPPSYPPGTIGG
-1101 SPGSGGGQG
+1101 SPAPAAHGG
-1110 AVSPSSASPQSDSLG
+1110 
-1125 ESTKHANAKSSNTAS
+1125 AND
-1140 NRGSS
+1140 G

>member
-52 LVSDFVYSVSA
+52 LVSDFVYSVSP

-77 ISLASSVSTYLE
+77 ISLGSSVSTYLE

-165 SIAYSGAI
+165 SIAYSGPI
-173 SHIDEQ
+173 SHIDDQ

-306 FDGSVVSGVTLAGG
+306 FDGSTVSGVTLAGG

-432 PQPPAAAPNGGG
+432 PQPPAPAPNGGG
-444 SISDRSSQAHS
+444 SISDRSSQARS

-485 SNKEPPVQT
+485 SNKESPVQPSRET
-494 MSAPPVSYSKPP
+494 MSASPVANSKPP

-713 LLQSFADFEI
+713 LLQSFAEFEI

-805 ALPSSIS
+805 ALPASVS

-827 LASGSYGIN
+827 LASGSYG
-836 SHANNSNS
+836 SNNSNNS
-844 NLNQHPEG
+844 SHLNQHPEG

-891 GLMSSAANANANN
+891 GLMGAGPASANANA
-904 ANMAHYNQQQQYY
+904 AHYNQQQQYY

-962 QREQRE
+962 QREQKE
-968 REQQQQGQGGQNG
+968 REQQQGQNG
-981 GEAYNVTSTSSA
+981 GEAFSGTSSA
-993 RSYQQQD
+993 RSYQQPD

-1005 AESLEQETGSRTGGT
+1005 AESLEQETGSRAGGA
-1020 HGSHVQGT
+1020 HGNHVAGT

-1040 DIMQQQQQSTS
+1040 DIMQQQQQSSS
-1051 QQQPSSSTTTTTS
+1051 QQALSTTTTTTSS
-1064 QRNSTIKSNNTGN
+1064 QRNSTIKSNAGNN
-1077 TTTSNYTSRSYTAG
+1077 TTNSNYTSRSYTAG

-1101 SPGSGGGQG
+1101 SPGGGGQG

-1125 ESTKHANAKSSNTAS
+1125 ESTKHTNAKGGNTVS
-1140 NRGSS
+1140 NRGNS

>member
-1 MADYILS
+1 MSDYILS
-8 AQVSRG
+8 PQVSRG

-26 ALEVERVIREYVI
+26 ALEVERVIREYVRD
-39 ANDTAKIKLTIQA
+39 NDATKIKLTIQA
-52 LVSDFVYSVSA
+52 LVADFVYSVSP

-77 ISLASSVSTYLE
+77 ISLGGTVSTYLE

-142 SELSVKNGA
+142 SEMSVKNGA

-165 SIAYSGAI
+165 SIAYSGPI
-173 SHIDEQ
+173 SHIDDQ

-228 PDLELVSY
+228 PDLELVAY

-258 TQKLLDDFL
+258 TQKLLSDFL
-267 TEIRDVAELQQQQQR
+267 TEIREVAELQQQQQH
-282 ESLQARLRQLQ
+282 ELLQARLKQLQ
-293 LAESQQR
+293 RNDSQQR
-300 AGQRDS
+300 S
-306 FDGSVVSGVTLAGG
+306 SLDGSLVSVWSGNTVDG
-320 RDFDLLESESSGQG
+320 LEGESTGHG
-334 KGSWVPGQG
+334 KGNWVPGQG

-351 VKILKPHLTSSDED
+351 VKILKPHLTSNDED

-374 NEFMSLAKEVM
+374 NEFMGLAKDVM
-385 IQFTPSLIPAVLPC
+385 IQFTPTLIPAVLPC
-399 LAHSVDSIRSIA
+399 LAHSVNSIRAIA
-411 NETNLSLYRLVCDS
+411 NETNLSLYRLVYES

-432 PQPPAAAPNGGG
+432 HAVVNASPSGA
-444 SISDRSSQAHS
+444 ITSDRTHNLPSQ
-455 HSPRPQSPKADR
+455 SPRPQSPKAQDR

-473 TSGSIA
+473 VSGAIA
-479 SKLASS
+479 SKTTGSGASKDAAAQS
-485 SNKEPPVQT
+485 SKEYGIDRTASPTPFQRPT
-494 MSAPPVSYSKPP
+494 
-506 ADALEFDYVATVNA
+506 ADQLEFDYVATVNA

-576 DLQLLAQISSYSDDA
+576 DLQLLAQISSHSDDA
-591 YFHNFMLNML
+591 YFYNFMLNML

-616 VIIRQLCVSLNSEK
+616 VIIRQLCVSLNSER

-668 RKRLKSVDSRDG
+668 RKRLKTVDSRDG
-680 QALFAVLYRS
+680 QALFTVLYKS

-713 LLQSFADFEI
+713 LLQSFAEFEI

-797 ISGGGNQG
+797 IPSTGGVHGS
-805 ALPSSIS
+805 LPSSNS
-812 VSGLVPT
+812 
-819 SRSKTSGS
+819 
-827 LASGSYGIN
+827 ASGVTGSARTKASSSITPSSYGAT
-836 SHANNSNS
+836 SHHANH
-844 NLNQHPEG
+844 HPEG
-852 PKFPELLSHFRAV
+852 PRFPELLSHFKAV

-881 RLNTYGGSSS
+881 RLNTYGNSSS
-891 GLMSSAANANANN
+891 GLVGT
-904 ANMAHYNQQQQYY
+904 AHYSQQQQYY
-917 QQQHQQKNL
+917 QQHQQKHQ
-926 RKQQQ
+926 RKHQQQ
-931 QQEHLQLQ
+931 LEHQQLQ

-949 DLAHREQQQLLQQ
+949 DLAHQQ
-962 QREQRE
+962 
-968 REQQQQGQGGQNG
+968 
-981 GEAYNVTSTSSA
+981 SSNITGSNA
-993 RSYQQQD
+993 GDTYSQTASGRTYQQD
-1000 GSFAP
+1000 GTYQ
-1005 AESLEQETGSRTGGT
+1005 AESPSGEQEQQTSRASTNLGA
-1020 HGSHVQGT
+1020 T

-1040 DIMQQQQQSTS
+1040 DILQQQQQQT
-1051 QQQPSSSTTTTTS
+1051 QQQQQQQQQQQHQIPAPSSQRSSLIKGNQSNSNYRSYASSSASTPPSAGQPMTASSSTVGNGGTVSANAGPTSPSSSS
-1064 QRNSTIKSNNTGN
+1064 
-1077 TTTSNYTSRSYTAG
+1077 
-1091 SGAGTPPPAG
+1091 PAG
-1101 SPGSGGGQG
+1101 
-1110 AVSPSSASPQSDSLG
+1110 A
-1125 ESTKHANAKSSNTAS
+1125 
-1140 NRGSS
+1140 

>member
-1 MADYILS
+1 MSDYILS
-8 AQVSRG
+8 PQVSRG

-26 ALEVERVIREYVI
+26 ALEVERVIREFVI
-39 ANDTAKIKLTIQA
+39 AGDTAKIKLTIQA
-52 LVSDFVYSVSA
+52 LVTDFVYSVSP

-77 ISLASSVSTYLE
+77 ISLAGGVSTYLE

-96 MCFAD
+96 VCFAD

-142 SELSVKNGA
+142 AEMSVKNGA

-173 SHIDEQ
+173 THIDDQ
-179 DPQQLALALP
+179 DPQQLALAMP
-189 RISQFSLP
+189 QVSQFSLP

-258 TQKLLDDFL
+258 TQKLLSDFL
-267 TEIRDVAELQQQQQR
+267 TEIREVAELQQQQQH
-282 ESLQARLRQLQ
+282 EHLQARLKQLQ
-293 LAESQQR
+293 LSDSQH
-300 AGQRDS
+300 GSLNRDGN
-306 FDGSVVSGVTLAGG
+306 DVVLA
-320 RDFDLLESESSGQG
+320 RDMDPLESESTGQG

-343 VNINYAKI
+343 VSIHYAKI
-351 VKILKPHLTSSDED
+351 VKILKPHLTSNDED

-385 IQFTPSLIPAVLPC
+385 IQFTPTLIPAILPC
-399 LAHSVDSIRSIA
+399 LAHKVNSIRAIA
-411 NETNLSLYRLVCDS
+411 SEANLSLYRLVYES
-425 ALPPEPQ
+425 ALPSEPQ
-432 PQPPAAAPNGGG
+432 HPAASPQGTPNV
-444 SISDRSSQAHS
+444 DRSTQPRSQ
-455 HSPRPQSPKADR
+455 SPRPQSPKFQDR
-467 SGMSFG
+467 SAMSFG
-473 TSGSIA
+473 TSASLA
-479 SKLASS
+479 SKLTSGASREQSTQS
-485 SNKEPPVQT
+485 SRDSIADRTASPVPTQK
-494 MSAPPVSYSKPP
+494 PVAEQP
-506 ADALEFDYVATVNA
+506 EFDYVATVNA

-547 PHLILAIDDGSFPV
+547 PHLILAIDDGSFPL

-576 DLQLLAQISSYSDDA
+576 DLQLLAQISSHSDDA
-591 YFHNFMLNML
+591 YFCNFMRNML

-616 VIIRQLCVSLNSEK
+616 VIIRQLCVSLNSER

-713 LLQSFADFEI
+713 LLQSFAEFEI

-789 GFIHLVPK
+789 GFIHLIPK
-797 ISGGGNQG
+797 TSSSGPSG
-805 ALPSSIS
+805 ATPASTS
-812 VSGLVPT
+812 VSALT
-819 SRSKTSGS
+819 SSSRSKG
-827 LASGSYGIN
+827 AGSYGG
-836 SHANNSNS
+836 SH
-844 NLNQHPEG
+844 LNHHTEG
-852 PKFPELLSHFRAV
+852 PKFPELLSHFRTT

-881 RLNTYGGSSS
+881 RLNTYGSSSS
-891 GLMSSAANANANN
+891 GLAGA
-904 ANMAHYNQQQQYY
+904 AHYSQQQQHF
-917 QQQHQQKNL
+917 QQHQQKHQ

-931 QQEHLQLQ
+931 QMEHQQLQ
-939 QQVQQQQQLY
+939 QQVQHQQQLY
-949 DLAHREQQQLLQQ
+949 DLAH
-962 QREQRE
+962 
-968 REQQQQGQGGQNG
+968 NNHHPPG
-981 GEAYNVTSTSSA
+981 GESYTSRT
-993 RSYQQQD
+993 YQQD
-1000 GSFAP
+1000 GSFASP
-1005 AESLEQETGSRTGGT
+1005 TESEHDSQTRSSSAGLGAQSTNTIT
-1020 HGSHVQGT
+1020 GT

-1033 RDRQSQL
+1033 RDRQSQQ
-1040 DIMQQQQQSTS
+1040 DATQRDST
-1051 QQQPSSSTTTTTS
+1051 
-1064 QRNSTIKSNNTGN
+1064 
-1077 TTTSNYTSRSYTAG
+1077 RS
-1091 SGAGTPPPAG
+1091 
-1101 SPGSGGGQG
+1101 
-1110 AVSPSSASPQSDSLG
+1110 VV
-1125 ESTKHANAKSSNTAS
+1125 
-1140 NRGSS
+1140 NRS